1 MKLKAK
7 TRRRIQ
13 GSITVLMVII
23 MLPMMTMSAI
33 IVDASRTNMARSM
46 VSSAGD
52 LAMNTALANY
62 DTIVKDV
69 YGLFAMSQGQSDE
82 ELAKSLKDYFSKTL
96 VSYGVVNTAEADEYV
111 DYLMGDFKALIAG
124 TKDKKA
130 SNFIDMSVNEFT
142 VKKIDD
148 SSLANPEIL
157 RSQIVDY
164 MKYRAPVNFGMSFL
178 DSVKAFKNVEK
189 QTEVT
194 KAQVEAQQSTQD
206 VNQACAT
213 AMKLIREHD
222 KLIDS
227 INTDSGAEAVKGKVS
242 KSDGNLVKIKEYD
255 EQVGKYNSSWS
266 GDNYQKANQLAMIFL
281 LNSPKVDS
289 LYLSKLD
296 AGHSQFFIKNGGNGL
311 IYNKSGISISVST
324 ASDYNGAKKQLTDQ
338 IAKLN
343 NASGKEKK
351 TANSYVNASF
361 LDHKNISES
370 GDNYKIINETNAINT
385 FIEYEKFLTDTGTL
399 KYSDVKS
406 TLENIYTLGKYY
418 DNYNTL
424 AGKAVSSAKKE
435 MDTANGKVSS
445 AKSNATKYYNNIK
458 SYVDG
463 INDANKNYNTS
474 YDFLNG
480 INNGDN
486 EDLHTVVSNMLS
498 QKVSMPT
505 ATKTVSGYDFKN
517 FNNFVNNNYKENSSD
532 TDDKYIKVTKE
543 IIGSSL
549 KTNVKYA
556 SVCNAADSYFKE
568 IANNTTSKT
577 FDTYMKDKVGSSVV
591 DNDLYKLL
599 LSLRRH
605 SITVDDIKGAIGSY
619 NEIVNG
625 YKALVDDAHTKKNA
639 YDAKKNEQ
647 ASDTAN
653 YKACLN
659 NYFNFGN
666 RYQNDLVFYKKYIAA
681 AKNTITEK
689 VSAVSTQFAKI
700 EDNVSKIAEQL
711 TAIDEQLGVARTA
724 IETYNTNLNTWN
736 TKNNEYKNK
745 AGNDNF
751 SEQNKADIEAAHK
764 QYDTKKLDQF
774 RGQLLASWLNEYN
787 EFKSIL
793 TRSDNFKYG
802 KTKIKDIKTADKL
815 LAAIPSD
822 VKNSLGKVVTVEDAN
837 SKLNTLYKGE
847 KPGKIEIDSEYKF
860 LSPTIIPVTFLVYLN
875 ATYKDESTKTAAD
888 TTIKNSYETSK
899 SKLKSDNNGSSAEN
913 ATIPP
918 KSEKLSKSENNKGN
932 SGNSNTAVK
941 GNYGYSYKGK
951 TAPNDLPSK
960 GADKGGQSNTQYKL
974 DEKDGKI
981 DASSG
986 FTQQSNVL
994 GQILNGIGN
1003 IAENAL
1009 ENVYILTYI
1018 FENFSYNTLIQ
1029 DELINGEGIAKNSK
1043 GDTSMTAFMK
1053 AESALSNSDITGK
1066 YVDKQKMLS
1075 SYPMK
1080 AANNYFYGAEIEYI
1094 LYGNE
1099 SAEKNVTYAKASIYA
1114 IRFAFNC
1121 IYAFTNSDIRN
1132 LTRNVGLAVQA
1143 ATCGFVP
1150 YQIVQVVLQLALA
1163 AGESA
1168 TDLVM
1173 MEDGLKVA
1181 IVKSKDTWTLSL
1193 KNAFETAAEKIA
1205 DVAVE
1210 VVKEGAKKIS
1220 DGIQGIVDATAD
1232 NITTSIDEL
1241 NENLTS
1247 ATQSK
1252 IDEIV
1257 NSASN
1262 YVQSIIEEKLN
1273 NLQFLDDLNKI
1284 NVNTEV
1290 GKAFDEISG
1299 SLHNELQ
1306 SRFGGNKIAD
1316 SILSDV
1322 EEKLNE
1328 VIDNTKTNI
1337 QEKISNPDPKKAY
1350 STFVT
1355 ELNNFKMDLTKRL
1368 KEAVDNIG
1376 STLSGKATELT
1387 KDVQEK
1393 INGYVGDKTKELT
1406 DKATDELKKKII
1418 ETTNDFSKNFLETGE
1433 NAIGG
1438 GVDNLKGNSSSS
1450 LASAIKFGYKDYLML
1465 FTFISI
1471 SVNDKP
1477 ILNRTADVIQMNITN
1492 AKTSNG
1498 ATYQHMLTKDDGSK
1512 FRMSQAKTYVAVHA
1526 SVDVDML
1533 FMNMEFFTNILS
1545 DAENGVTTEVDGD
1558 FTPAAKLQYNG
1569 LSGY

>member
-178 DSVKAFKNVEK
+178 DSVKAFKNVET

-296 AGHSQFFIKNGGNGL
+296 FGHSQFFIKNGGNGL
-311 IYNKSGISISVST
+311 IYDKSGISISVST

-338 IAKLN
+338 ITKLN

-406 TLENIYTLGKYY
+406 TLESIYTLGKYY

-556 SVCNAADSYFKE
+556 AVCNAADSYFKE

-605 SITVDDIKGAIGSY
+605 SITVDDIKDAIDSY

-659 NYFNFGN
+659 NYFDFGN
-666 RYQNDLVFYKKYIAA
+666 RYQNDIGFYKKYIAA

-724 IETYNTNLNTWN
+724 IETYNKNLNTWS

-745 AGNDNF
+745 AGSDNF

-764 QYDTKKLDQF
+764 QYDTKKLDDF

-847 KPGKIEIDSEYKF
+847 KPGKIEIDNDHKF

-913 ATIPP
+913 AGKTADEIAKETADKALPN
-918 KSEKLSKSENNKGN
+918 KSQKDK
-932 SGNSNTAVK
+932 
-941 GNYGYSYKGK
+941 YGYSYKGK
-951 TAPNDLPSK
+951 TAPEDLPSK
-960 GADKGGQSNTQYKL
+960 GEDKNTGNNNTQYKL

-986 FTQQSNVL
+986 FTQQSNTL

-1029 DELINGEGIAKNSK
+1029 DELINGEGISKKSENKN
-1043 GDTSMTAFMK
+1043 GITMLTNATK
-1053 AESALSNSDITGK
+1053 ALNDSTIREK
-1066 YVDKQKMLS
+1066 YVDNQKMLS

-1132 LTRNVGLAVQA
+1132 ATRNVGLAVQA

-1168 TDLVM
+1168 FDLSM
-1173 MEDGLKVA
+1173 MNAGLKVA
-1181 IVKSKDTWTLSL
+1181 VVKSKDTWSLSL
-1193 KNAFETAAEKIA
+1193 KNAFETAAEKVA
-1205 DVAVE
+1205 DVTT
-1210 VVKEGAKKIS
+1210 VVIKKGAKKIS

-1232 NITTSIDEL
+1232 NITTSVEEL

-1247 ATQSK
+1247 ATKSK
-1252 IDEIV
+1252 MEEIV
-1257 NSASN
+1257 NTASN

-1273 NLQFLDDLNKI
+1273 DLQFLDDPNKI

-1316 SILSDV
+1316 SILSVV
-1322 EEKLNE
+1322 EKELNG
-1328 VIDNTKTNI
+1328 VINNTKSTI
-1337 QEKISNPDPKKAY
+1337 QKKISNPDPKKAY

-1355 ELNNFKMDLTKRL
+1355 ELNNFKKDLITKM
-1368 KEAVDNIG
+1368 KAAVDKIG
-1376 STLSGKATELT
+1376 DGISKKVTELT
-1387 KDVQEK
+1387 EDVQKK

-1533 FMNMEFFTNILS
+1533 FMNMDFFTNILS

>member
-1 MKLKAK
+1 M
-7 TRRRIQ
+7 
-13 GSITVLMVII
+13 
-23 MLPMMTMSAI
+23 
-33 IVDASRTNMARSM
+33 
-46 VSSAGD
+46 
-52 LAMNTALANY
+52 
-62 DTIVKDV
+62 
-69 YGLFAMSQGQSDE
+69 
-82 ELAKSLKDYFSKTL
+82 
-96 VSYGVVNTAEADEYV
+96 
-111 DYLMGDFKALIAG
+111 
-124 TKDKKA
+124 
-130 SNFIDMSVNEFT
+130 
-142 VKKIDD
+142 
-148 SSLANPEIL
+148 
-157 RSQIVDY
+157 
-164 MKYRAPVNFGMSFL
+164 
-178 DSVKAFKNVEK
+178 
-189 QTEVT
+189 
-194 KAQVEAQQSTQD
+194 
-206 VNQACAT
+206 
-213 AMKLIREHD
+213 
-222 KLIDS
+222 
-227 INTDSGAEAVKGKVS
+227 
-242 KSDGNLVKIKEYD
+242 
-255 EQVGKYNSSWS
+255 
-266 GDNYQKANQLAMIFL
+266 
-281 LNSPKVDS
+281 
-289 LYLSKLD
+289 
-296 AGHSQFFIKNGGNGL
+296 
-311 IYNKSGISISVST
+311 
-324 ASDYNGAKKQLTDQ
+324 
-338 IAKLN
+338 
-343 NASGKEKK
+343 
-351 TANSYVNASF
+351 
-361 LDHKNISES
+361 
-370 GDNYKIINETNAINT
+370 
-385 FIEYEKFLTDTGTL
+385 
-399 KYSDVKS
+399 
-406 TLENIYTLGKYY
+406 
-418 DNYNTL
+418 
-424 AGKAVSSAKKE
+424 
-435 MDTANGKVSS
+435 
-445 AKSNATKYYNNIK
+445 
-458 SYVDG
+458 
-463 INDANKNYNTS
+463 
-474 YDFLNG
+474 
-480 INNGDN
+480 
-486 EDLHTVVSNMLS
+486 
-498 QKVSMPT
+498 
-505 ATKTVSGYDFKN
+505 
-517 FNNFVNNNYKENSSD
+517 
-532 TDDKYIKVTKE
+532 
-543 IIGSSL
+543 
-549 KTNVKYA
+549 
-556 SVCNAADSYFKE
+556 
-568 IANNTTSKT
+568 
-577 FDTYMKDKVGSSVV
+577 
-591 DNDLYKLL
+591 
-599 LSLRRH
+599 
-605 SITVDDIKGAIGSY
+605 
-619 NEIVNG
+619 
-625 YKALVDDAHTKKNA
+625 
-639 YDAKKNEQ
+639 
-647 ASDTAN
+647 
-653 YKACLN
+653 
-659 NYFNFGN
+659 
-666 RYQNDLVFYKKYIAA
+666 
-681 AKNTITEK
+681 
-689 VSAVSTQFAKI
+689 
-700 EDNVSKIAEQL
+700 
-711 TAIDEQLGVARTA
+711 
-724 IETYNTNLNTWN
+724 
-736 TKNNEYKNK
+736 
-745 AGNDNF
+745 
-751 SEQNKADIEAAHK
+751 
-764 QYDTKKLDQF
+764 
-774 RGQLLASWLNEYN
+774 
-787 EFKSIL
+787 
-793 TRSDNFKYG
+793 
-802 KTKIKDIKTADKL
+802 
-815 LAAIPSD
+815 
-822 VKNSLGKVVTVEDAN
+822 
-837 SKLNTLYKGE
+837 
-847 KPGKIEIDSEYKF
+847 
-860 LSPTIIPVTFLVYLN
+860 
-875 ATYKDESTKTAAD
+875 
-888 TTIKNSYETSK
+888 
-899 SKLKSDNNGSSAEN
+899 
-913 ATIPP
+913 
-918 KSEKLSKSENNKGN
+918 SKSENNKGN

-1029 DELINGEGIAKNSK
+1029 DELVNGEGIAKNSK

-1053 AESALSNSDITGK
+1053 AQSALSDSDITGK

-1181 IVKSKDTWTLSL
+1181 VVKSKDTWTLSL
-1193 KNAFETAAEKIA
+1193 KNAFEAAAEKIA

-1273 NLQFLDDLNKI
+1273 DLQFLDDGKKI
-1284 NVNTEV
+1284 STEV

-1316 SILSDV
+1316 SILSKV
-1322 EEKLNE
+1322 ESQLDS
-1328 VIDNTKTNI
+1328 VIKNTKSTI
-1337 QEKISNPDPKKAY
+1337 QGKIGDPDPSEAY

-1355 ELNNFKMDLTKRL
+1355 ELNNFKMDLSKRL
-1368 KEAVDNIG
+1368 KETVDNIG

-1387 KDVQEK
+1387 KEVQEK

-1533 FMNMEFFTNILS
+1533 FMNMDFFTNILS

>member
-7 TRRRIQ
+7 TKRRIQ

-311 IYNKSGISISVST
+311 IYDKSGISISVST

-406 TLENIYTLGKYY
+406 TLESIYTLGKYY

-556 SVCNAADSYFKE
+556 AVCNAADSYFKE

-605 SITVDDIKGAIGSY
+605 SITVDDIKDTIDSY

-659 NYFNFGN
+659 DYFDFGN
-666 RYQNDLVFYKKYIAA
+666 RYQNDIGFYKKYIAA

-711 TAIDEQLGVARTA
+711 TAIDKQLGVARTA
-724 IETYNTNLNTWN
+724 IETYNKNLNTWS

-745 AGNDNF
+745 AGSDNF

-847 KPGKIEIDSEYKF
+847 KPGKIEIDNDHKF

-913 ATIPP
+913 AGKTADEIAKETADKALPN
-918 KSEKLSKSENNKGN
+918 KSQKDK
-932 SGNSNTAVK
+932 
-941 GNYGYSYKGK
+941 YGYSYKGK
-951 TAPNDLPSK
+951 TAPEDLPSK
-960 GADKGGQSNTQYKL
+960 GEDKNTGNNNTQYKL

-986 FTQQSNVL
+986 FTQQSNTL

-1029 DELINGEGIAKNSK
+1029 DELINGEGISKKSENKN
-1043 GDTSMTAFMK
+1043 GITMLTNATK
-1053 AESALSNSDITGK
+1053 ALNDSTIREK
-1066 YVDKQKMLS
+1066 YVDNQKMLS

-1132 LTRNVGLAVQA
+1132 ATRNVGLAVQA

-1168 TDLVM
+1168 FDLSM
-1173 MEDGLKVA
+1173 MNAGLKVA
-1181 IVKSKDTWTLSL
+1181 VVKSKDTWSLSL
-1193 KNAFETAAEKIA
+1193 KNAFETAAEKVA
-1205 DVAVE
+1205 DVTT
-1210 VVKEGAKKIS
+1210 VVIKKGAKKIS

-1273 NLQFLDDLNKI
+1273 DLQFLDDGKKI
-1284 NVNTEV
+1284 STEV

-1322 EEKLNE
+1322 EEKLNG
-1328 VIDNTKTNI
+1328 VINTTKTNI
-1337 QEKISNPDPKKAY
+1337 QGKLSKLDPEKAY

-1368 KEAVDNIG
+1368 KETVDNIG
-1376 STLSGKATELT
+1376 SKLSGKATELT
-1387 KDVQEK
+1387 KEVQEK

-1498 ATYQHMLTKDDGSK
+1498 ATYQHMLTKDDGSE

-1533 FMNMEFFTNILS
+1533 FMNMDFFTNILS

>member
-142 VKKIDD
+142 VKKI
-148 SSLANPEIL
+148 ANPEIL

-178 DSVKAFKNVEK
+178 DSVKAFKNVET

-311 IYNKSGISISVST
+311 IYDKSGISISVST

-351 TANSYVNASF
+351 TANSYVNAKF
-361 LDHKNISES
+361 LDYKNISGTKNE
-370 GDNYKIINETNAINT
+370 NYKIANETNAINT

-406 TLENIYTLGKYY
+406 TLESIYTLGKYY

-556 SVCNAADSYFKE
+556 AVCNAADSYFKE

-605 SITVDDIKGAIGSY
+605 SITVDDIKDAIDSY
-619 NEIVNG
+619 NGIVNG

-659 NYFNFGN
+659 NYFDFGN
-666 RYQNDLVFYKKYIAA
+666 RYQNDIGFYKKYIAA

-711 TAIDEQLGVARTA
+711 TAIDKQLGVARTA
-724 IETYNTNLNTWN
+724 IETYNKNLNTWS

-764 QYDTKKLDQF
+764 QYDTKKLGQF

-847 KPGKIEIDSEYKF
+847 KPGKIEIDNDHKF
-860 LSPTIIPVTFLVYLN
+860 LSPTILPLKFLIYLN
-875 ATYKDESTKTAAD
+875 ATYKDESTRTADEIKDD

-913 ATIPP
+913 AGKTADEIAKETADKALPN
-918 KSEKLSKSENNKGN
+918 KSQKDK
-932 SGNSNTAVK
+932 
-941 GNYGYSYKGK
+941 YGYSYKGK
-951 TAPNDLPSK
+951 TAPEDLPSK
-960 GADKGGQSNTQYKL
+960 GEDKNTGNNNTQYKL

-986 FTQQSNVL
+986 FTQQSNTL

-1029 DELINGEGIAKNSK
+1029 DELINGEGISK
-1043 GDTSMTAFMK
+1043 KSENKTGINM
-1053 AESALSNSDITGK
+1053 LSNATKALNDSTIREK
-1066 YVDKQKMLS
+1066 YVDNQKMLS

-1132 LTRNVGLAVQA
+1132 ATRNVGLAVQA

-1150 YQIVQVVLQLALA
+1150 YQIVQVILQLALA

-1168 TDLVM
+1168 FDLSM
-1173 MEDGLKVA
+1173 MNAGLKVA
-1181 IVKSKDTWTLSL
+1181 VVKSKDTWSLSL
-1193 KNAFETAAEKIA
+1193 KNAFETAAEKVA
-1205 DVAVE
+1205 DVATDVI
-1210 VVKEGAKKIS
+1210 KKGAKKIS

-1232 NITTSIDEL
+1232 NITTSVEEL

-1247 ATQSK
+1247 ATKSK
-1252 IDEIV
+1252 MEEIV
-1257 NSASN
+1257 NTASN

-1273 NLQFLDDLNKI
+1273 DLQFLDDGKDI
-1284 NVNTEV
+1284 NTEV

-1306 SRFGGNKIAD
+1306 SRFGGNKVAD
-1316 SILSDV
+1316 SILSVV
-1322 EEKLNE
+1322 EKELNG
-1328 VIDNTKTNI
+1328 VINNTKSTI

-1355 ELNNFKMDLTKRL
+1355 ELNNFKKDLITKM
-1368 KEAVDNIG
+1368 KAAVDKIG
-1376 STLSGKATELT
+1376 DGISKKVTELT
-1387 KDVQEK
+1387 EDVQKK

-1498 ATYQHMLTKDDGSK
+1498 ATYQHMLTKDDGSQFK
-1512 FRMSQAKTYVAVHA
+1512 MSQAKTYVAVHA

-1533 FMNMEFFTNILS
+1533 FMNMDFFTNILS

>member
-1 MKLKAK
+1 MFK
-7 TRRRIQ
+7 
-13 GSITVLMVII
+13 SIEFIEMLQMLFRLYPIICLARNSGGADCPCPVL
-23 MLPMMTMSAI
+23 LC
-33 IVDASRTNMARSM
+33 
-46 VSSAGD
+46 
-52 LAMNTALANY
+52 
-62 DTIVKDV
+62 
-69 YGLFAMSQGQSDE
+69 F
-82 ELAKSLKDYFSKTL
+82 
-96 VSYGVVNTAEADEYV
+96 
-111 DYLMGDFKALIAG
+111 
-124 TKDKKA
+124 
-130 SNFIDMSVNEFT
+130 FINH
-142 VKKIDD
+142 
-148 SSLANPEIL
+148 
-157 RSQIVDY
+157 
-164 MKYRAPVNFGMSFL
+164 
-178 DSVKAFKNVEK
+178 
-189 QTEVT
+189 
-194 KAQVEAQQSTQD
+194 
-206 VNQACAT
+206 
-213 AMKLIREHD
+213 EH
-222 KLIDS
+222 
-227 INTDSGAEAVKGKVS
+227 
-242 KSDGNLVKIKEYD
+242 
-255 EQVGKYNSSWS
+255 
-266 GDNYQKANQLAMIFL
+266 
-281 LNSPKVDS
+281 SPKVDS

-338 IAKLN
+338 ISKLN

-351 TANSYVNASF
+351 TANSYVNAKF
-361 LDHKNISES
+361 LDYKNISGTKNE
-370 GDNYKIINETNAINT
+370 NYKIANETNAINT

-599 LSLRRH
+599 LSLRRY

-647 ASDTAN
+647 SSDTAN

-659 NYFNFGN
+659 NYVSFGI

-745 AGNDNF
+745 AGSDNF

-764 QYDTKKLDQF
+764 QYDTNKLDKF

-847 KPGKIEIDSEYKF
+847 KPGKIEIDNEYKF
-860 LSPTIIPVTFLVYLN
+860 LSPTIIPATFLVYLN

-913 ATIPP
+913 AGKTADEIAKETADKALPN
-918 KSEKLSKSENNKGN
+918 KSQKDK
-932 SGNSNTAVK
+932 
-941 GNYGYSYKGK
+941 YGYSYKGK
-951 TAPNDLPSK
+951 TAPKDLPSK
-960 GADKGGQSNTQYKL
+960 GEDKNTGNNNTQYKL

-986 FTQQSNVL
+986 FTQQSNTL

-1029 DELINGEGIAKNSK
+1029 DELINGEGISK
-1043 GDTSMTAFMK
+1043 KSENKTGINM
-1053 AESALSNSDITGK
+1053 LSNATKALNDSTIREK
-1066 YVDKQKMLS
+1066 YVDNQKMLS

-1132 LTRNVGLAVQA
+1132 ATRNVGLAVQA

-1150 YQIVQVVLQLALA
+1150 YQIVQVILQLALA

-1168 TDLVM
+1168 FDLSM
-1173 MEDGLKVA
+1173 MNAGLKVA
-1181 IVKSKDTWTLSL
+1181 VVKSKDTWSLSL
-1193 KNAFETAAEKIA
+1193 KNAFETAAEKVA
-1205 DVAVE
+1205 DVTT
-1210 VVKEGAKKIS
+1210 VVIKKGAKKIS

-1232 NITTSIDEL
+1232 NITTSVEEL

-1247 ATQSK
+1247 ATKSK
-1252 IDEIV
+1252 MEEIV
-1257 NSASN
+1257 NTASN

-1273 NLQFLDDLNKI
+1273 DLQFLDDPKKI
-1284 NVNTEV
+1284 KAEV

-1322 EEKLNE
+1322 EEKLNG
-1328 VIDNTKTNI
+1328 VIDKTKTNI
-1337 QEKISNPDPKKAY
+1337 QEKIGKLDSSEAY

-1355 ELNNFKMDLTKRL
+1355 ELNNFKMDLSKRL
-1368 KEAVDNIG
+1368 KETVDNIG

-1387 KDVQEK
+1387 KEVQEK

-1498 ATYQHMLTKDDGSK
+1498 ATYQHMLTKDDGSN

-1533 FMNMEFFTNILS
+1533 FMNMDFFTNILS

>member
-7 TRRRIQ
+7 TKRRIQ

-311 IYNKSGISISVST
+311 IYDKSGISISVST

-505 ATKTVSGYDFKN
+505 ATKTVSGYGFKN

-532 TDDKYIKVTKE
+532 THDKYIKVTKE

-577 FDTYMKDKVGSSVV
+577 FDTYMKDKVGSSVD

-605 SITVDDIKGAIGSY
+605 SITVDDIKDAIGSY

-745 AGNDNF
+745 AGSDNF

-764 QYDTKKLDQF
+764 QYDTKKLDDF
-774 RGQLLASWLNEYN
+774 RGKLLASWLNEYN

-847 KPGKIEIDSEYKF
+847 KPGKIEIDNEYKF
-860 LSPTIIPVTFLVYLN
+860 LSPTIIPATFLVYLN

-913 ATIPP
+913 AGKTADEIAKETADKALPN
-918 KSEKLSKSENNKGN
+918 KSQKDK
-932 SGNSNTAVK
+932 
-941 GNYGYSYKGK
+941 YGYSYKGK
-951 TAPNDLPSK
+951 TAPKDLPSK
-960 GADKGGQSNTQYKL
+960 GEDKNTGNNNTQYKL

-986 FTQQSNVL
+986 FTQQSNTL

-1029 DELINGEGIAKNSK
+1029 DELINGEGISK
-1043 GDTSMTAFMK
+1043 KSENKTGINM
-1053 AESALSNSDITGK
+1053 LSNATKALNDSTIREK
-1066 YVDKQKMLS
+1066 YVDNQKMLS

-1132 LTRNVGLAVQA
+1132 ATRNVGLAVQA

-1150 YQIVQVVLQLALA
+1150 YQIVQVILQLALA

-1168 TDLVM
+1168 FDLSM
-1173 MEDGLKVA
+1173 MNAGLKVA
-1181 IVKSKDTWTLSL
+1181 VVKSKDTWSLSL
-1193 KNAFETAAEKIA
+1193 KNAFETAAEKVA
-1205 DVAVE
+1205 DVTT
-1210 VVKEGAKKIS
+1210 VVIKKGAKKIS

-1232 NITTSIDEL
+1232 NITTSVEEL

-1247 ATQSK
+1247 ATKSK
-1252 IDEIV
+1252 MEEIV
-1257 NSASN
+1257 NTASN

-1273 NLQFLDDLNKI
+1273 DLQFLDNGKDI
-1284 NVNTEV
+1284 NTEV

-1306 SRFGGNKIAD
+1306 SRFGGNKVAD
-1316 SILSDV
+1316 SILSTV
-1322 EEKLNE
+1322 EGQLDS
-1328 VIDNTKTNI
+1328 VIKNTKSTI
-1337 QEKISNPDPKKAY
+1337 QEKISNPDPSKAY

-1355 ELNNFKMDLTKRL
+1355 ELNNFKKDLTTKM
-1368 KEAVDNIG
+1368 KAAVDKIG
-1376 STLSGKATELT
+1376 DGITKEVTDLT

-1465 FTFISI
+1465 FTFIFI

>member
-296 AGHSQFFIKNGGNGL
+296 AGNSQFFIKNGGNGL
-311 IYNKSGISISVST
+311 IYDKSGISISVST

-361 LDHKNISES
+361 LDYKNISGS
-370 GDNYKIINETNAINT
+370 GDNYKIANETNAINT

-406 TLENIYTLGKYY
+406 TLESIYTLGKYY

-605 SITVDDIKGAIGSY
+605 SITVDDIKDAIGSY

-639 YDAKKNEQ
+639 YDTKKNEQ

-711 TAIDEQLGVARTA
+711 TAIDKQLGVARTA

-745 AGNDNF
+745 AGSDNF

-764 QYDTKKLDQF
+764 QYDTKKLDDF
-774 RGQLLASWLNEYN
+774 RGKLLASWLNEYN

-847 KPGKIEIDSEYKF
+847 KPGKIEIDNEYKF
-860 LSPTIIPVTFLVYLN
+860 LSPTIIPATFLVYLN

-913 ATIPP
+913 AGKTADEIAKETADKALPN
-918 KSEKLSKSENNKGN
+918 KSQKDK
-932 SGNSNTAVK
+932 
-941 GNYGYSYKGK
+941 YGYSYKGK
-951 TAPNDLPSK
+951 TAPKDLPSK
-960 GADKGGQSNTQYKL
+960 GEDKNTGNNNTQYKL

-986 FTQQSNVL
+986 FTQQSNTL

-1029 DELINGEGIAKNSK
+1029 DELINGEGISK
-1043 GDTSMTAFMK
+1043 KSENKTGINM
-1053 AESALSNSDITGK
+1053 LSNATKALNDSTIREK
-1066 YVDKQKMLS
+1066 YVDNQKMLS

-1099 SAEKNVTYAKASIYA
+1099 NAEKNVTYAKASIYA

-1121 IYAFTNSDIRN
+1121 IYAFTNSNIRN
-1132 LTRNVGLAVQA
+1132 ATRNVGLAVQA

-1168 TDLVM
+1168 FDLSM
-1173 MEDGLKVA
+1173 MNAGLKVA
-1181 IVKSKDTWTLSL
+1181 VVKSKDTWSLSL
-1193 KNAFETAAEKIA
+1193 KNAFETAAEKVA
-1205 DVAVE
+1205 DVTT
-1210 VVKEGAKKIS
+1210 VVIKEGAKKIS

-1273 NLQFLDDLNKI
+1273 DLQFLDDPKKI
-1284 NVNTEV
+1284 KAEV

-1316 SILSDV
+1316 SILSKV
-1322 EEKLNE
+1322 ESQLDS
-1328 VIDNTKTNI
+1328 VIKNTKSTI
-1337 QEKISNPDPKKAY
+1337 QEKIGNLDPSKAY

-1355 ELNNFKMDLTKRL
+1355 ELNNFKMGLTKRL

-1387 KDVQEK
+1387 KEVQKK

-1498 ATYQHMLTKDDGSK
+1498 ATYQHMLTKDDGSN
-1512 FRMSQAKTYVAVHA
+1512 FRMSKAKTYVAVHA

-1533 FMNMEFFTNILS
+1533 FMNMDFFTNILS

>member
-7 TRRRIQ
+7 TKRRIQ

-311 IYNKSGISISVST
+311 IYDKSGISISVST

-351 TANSYVNASF
+351 TANSYVKAEF

-605 SITVDDIKGAIGSY
+605 SITVDDIKDAIDSY

-659 NYFNFGN
+659 NYFDFGN
-666 RYQNDLVFYKKYIAA
+666 RYQNDIGFYKKYIAA

-724 IETYNTNLNTWN
+724 IETYNKNLDTWS

-745 AGNDNF
+745 AGSDNF

-847 KPGKIEIDSEYKF
+847 KPGKIEIDNDHKF

-913 ATIPP
+913 AGKTADEIAKETADKALPN
-918 KSEKLSKSENNKGN
+918 KSQKDK
-932 SGNSNTAVK
+932 
-941 GNYGYSYKGK
+941 YGYSYKGK
-951 TAPNDLPSK
+951 TAPEDLPSK
-960 GADKGGQSNTQYKL
+960 GEDKNTGNNNTQYKL

-986 FTQQSNVL
+986 FTQQSNTL

-1029 DELINGEGIAKNSK
+1029 DELINGEGISKKSENKN
-1043 GDTSMTAFMK
+1043 GITMLTNATK
-1053 AESALSNSDITGK
+1053 ALNDSTIREK
-1066 YVDKQKMLS
+1066 YVDNQKMLS

-1132 LTRNVGLAVQA
+1132 ATRNVGLAVQA

-1168 TDLVM
+1168 FDLSM
-1173 MEDGLKVA
+1173 MNAGLKVA
-1181 IVKSKDTWTLSL
+1181 VVKSKDTWSLSL
-1193 KNAFETAAEKIA
+1193 KNAFETAAEKVA
-1205 DVAVE
+1205 DVAT
-1210 VVKEGAKKIS
+1210 VVIKKGAKKIS

-1232 NITTSIDEL
+1232 NITTSVEEL

-1247 ATQSK
+1247 ATKSK
-1252 IDEIV
+1252 MEEIV
-1257 NSASN
+1257 NTASN

-1273 NLQFLDDLNKI
+1273 DLQFLDDPNKI

-1316 SILSDV
+1316 SILSVV
-1322 EEKLNE
+1322 EKELNG
-1328 VIDNTKTNI
+1328 VINNTKSTI

-1355 ELNNFKMDLTKRL
+1355 ELNNFKKDLITKM
-1368 KEAVDNIG
+1368 KAAVDKIG
-1376 STLSGKATELT
+1376 DGISKKVTELT
-1387 KDVQEK
+1387 EDVQKK

-1533 FMNMEFFTNILS
+1533 FMNMDFFTNILS

>member
-7 TRRRIQ
+7 TKRRIQ

-311 IYNKSGISISVST
+311 IYDKSGISISVST

-505 ATKTVSGYDFKN
+505 ATKTVSGYGFKN

-532 TDDKYIKVTKE
+532 THDKYIKVTKE

-577 FDTYMKDKVGSSVV
+577 FDTYMKDKVGSSVD

-605 SITVDDIKGAIGSY
+605 SITVDDIKDAIGSY

-745 AGNDNF
+745 AGSDNF

-764 QYDTKKLDQF
+764 QYDTKKLDDF
-774 RGQLLASWLNEYN
+774 RGKLLASWLNEYN

-899 SKLKSDNNGSSAEN
+899 NKLKSSNNGSSAEN
-913 ATIPP
+913 AGKTADEIAKETADKALPN
-918 KSEKLSKSENNKGN
+918 KSQKDK
-932 SGNSNTAVK
+932 
-941 GNYGYSYKGK
+941 YGYSYKGK
-951 TAPNDLPSK
+951 TAPKDLPSK
-960 GADKGGQSNTQYKL
+960 GEDKNTGNNNTQYKL

-986 FTQQSNVL
+986 FTQQSNTL

-1029 DELINGEGIAKNSK
+1029 DELINGEGISK
-1043 GDTSMTAFMK
+1043 KSENKTGINM
-1053 AESALSNSDITGK
+1053 LSNATKALNDSTIREK
-1066 YVDKQKMLS
+1066 YVDNQKMLS

-1132 LTRNVGLAVQA
+1132 ATRNVGLAVQA

-1150 YQIVQVVLQLALA
+1150 YQIVQVILQLALA

-1168 TDLVM
+1168 FDLSM
-1173 MEDGLKVA
+1173 MNAGLKVA
-1181 IVKSKDTWTLSL
+1181 VVKSKDTWSLSL
-1193 KNAFETAAEKIA
+1193 KNAFETAAEKVA
-1205 DVAVE
+1205 DVTT
-1210 VVKEGAKKIS
+1210 VVIKKGAKKIS

-1232 NITTSIDEL
+1232 NITTSVEEL

-1247 ATQSK
+1247 ATKSK
-1252 IDEIV
+1252 MEEIV
-1257 NSASN
+1257 NTASN

-1273 NLQFLDDLNKI
+1273 DLQFLDNGKDI
-1284 NVNTEV
+1284 NTEV

-1306 SRFGGNKIAD
+1306 SRFGGNKVAD
-1316 SILSDV
+1316 SILSTV
-1322 EEKLNE
+1322 EGQLDS
-1328 VIDNTKTNI
+1328 VIKNTKSTI
-1337 QEKISNPDPKKAY
+1337 QEKISNPDPSKAY

-1355 ELNNFKMDLTKRL
+1355 ELNNFKKDLTTKM
-1368 KEAVDNIG
+1368 KAAVDKIG
-1376 STLSGKATELT
+1376 DGITKEVTDLT

-1465 FTFISI
+1465 FTFIFI

>member
-7 TRRRIQ
+7 TKRRIQ

-178 DSVKAFKNVEK
+178 DSVKAFKNVET

-311 IYNKSGISISVST
+311 IYDKSGISISVST

-406 TLENIYTLGKYY
+406 TLESIYTLGKYY

-556 SVCNAADSYFKE
+556 AVCNAADSYFKE

-605 SITVDDIKGAIGSY
+605 SITVDDIKDAIDSY

-659 NYFNFGN
+659 NYFDFGN
-666 RYQNDLVFYKKYIAA
+666 RYQNDIGFYKKYIAA

-724 IETYNTNLNTWN
+724 IETYNKNLDTWS

-745 AGNDNF
+745 AGSDNF

-764 QYDTKKLDQF
+764 QYDTKKLDDF
-774 RGQLLASWLNEYN
+774 RGKLLASWLNEYN

-822 VKNSLGKVVTVEDAN
+822 VKNSLDKVVTVEDAN

-847 KPGKIEIDSEYKF
+847 KPGKIEIDNDHKF

-913 ATIPP
+913 AGKTADEIAKETADKALPN
-918 KSEKLSKSENNKGN
+918 KSQKDK
-932 SGNSNTAVK
+932 
-941 GNYGYSYKGK
+941 YGYSYKGK
-951 TAPNDLPSK
+951 TAPKDLPSK
-960 GADKGGQSNTQYKL
+960 GEDKNTGNNNTQYKL

-986 FTQQSNVL
+986 FTQQSNTL

-1029 DELINGEGIAKNSK
+1029 DELINGEGISK
-1043 GDTSMTAFMK
+1043 KSENKTGINM
-1053 AESALSNSDITGK
+1053 LSNATKALNDSTIREK
-1066 YVDKQKMLS
+1066 YVDNQKMLS

-1099 SAEKNVTYAKASIYA
+1099 NAEKNVTYAKASIYA

-1132 LTRNVGLAVQA
+1132 ATRNVGLAVQA

-1168 TDLVM
+1168 FDLSM
-1173 MEDGLKVA
+1173 MNAGLKVA
-1181 IVKSKDTWTLSL
+1181 VVKSKDTWSLSL

-1273 NLQFLDDLNKI
+1273 DLQFLDDGKKI
-1284 NVNTEV
+1284 STEV

-1322 EEKLNE
+1322 EGKLNG
-1328 VIDNTKTNI
+1328 VINTTKDKI
-1337 QEKISNPDPKKAY
+1337 QKKLRGLDPEKAY

-1368 KEAVDNIG
+1368 KETVDNIG

-1387 KDVQEK
+1387 KKVQEK

-1533 FMNMEFFTNILS
+1533 FMNMDFFTNILS

>member
-7 TRRRIQ
+7 TKRRIQ

-178 DSVKAFKNVEK
+178 DSVKAFKNVET

-311 IYNKSGISISVST
+311 IYDKSGISISVST

-351 TANSYVNASF
+351 TANSYVKAEF

-406 TLENIYTLGKYY
+406 TLESIYTLGKYY

-605 SITVDDIKGAIGSY
+605 SITVDDIKDAIDSY
-619 NEIVNG
+619 NGIVNG

-659 NYFNFGN
+659 DYFNFGN
-666 RYQNDLVFYKKYIAA
+666 RYQNDIGFYKKYIAA

-711 TAIDEQLGVARTA
+711 TAIDKQLGVARTA
-724 IETYNTNLNTWN
+724 IETYNKNLNTWS

-745 AGNDNF
+745 AGSDNF

-847 KPGKIEIDSEYKF
+847 KPGKIEIDNDHKF

-913 ATIPP
+913 AGKTADEIAKETADKALPN
-918 KSEKLSKSENNKGN
+918 KSQKDK
-932 SGNSNTAVK
+932 
-941 GNYGYSYKGK
+941 YGYSYKGK
-951 TAPNDLPSK
+951 TAPEDLPSK
-960 GADKGGQSNTQYKL
+960 GEDKNTGNNNTQYKL

-986 FTQQSNVL
+986 FTQQSNTL

-1029 DELINGEGIAKNSK
+1029 DELINGEGISK
-1043 GDTSMTAFMK
+1043 KSENKTGINM
-1053 AESALSNSDITGK
+1053 LSNATTALNDSTIREK
-1066 YVDKQKMLS
+1066 YVDNQKMLS

-1132 LTRNVGLAVQA
+1132 ATRNVGLAVQA

-1150 YQIVQVVLQLALA
+1150 YQIVQVILQLALA

-1168 TDLVM
+1168 FDLSM
-1173 MEDGLKVA
+1173 MNAGLKVA
-1181 IVKSKDTWTLSL
+1181 VVKSKDTWSLSL
-1193 KNAFETAAEKIA
+1193 KNAFETAAEKVA
-1205 DVAVE
+1205 DVTT
-1210 VVKEGAKKIS
+1210 VVIKKGAKKIS

-1232 NITTSIDEL
+1232 NITTSVEEL

-1247 ATQSK
+1247 ATKSK
-1252 IDEIV
+1252 MEEIV
-1257 NSASN
+1257 NTASN

-1273 NLQFLDDLNKI
+1273 DLQFLDDPNKI

-1316 SILSDV
+1316 SILSVV
-1322 EEKLNE
+1322 EKELNG
-1328 VIDNTKTNI
+1328 VINNTKSTI
-1337 QEKISNPDPKKAY
+1337 QKKISNPDPKKAY

-1355 ELNNFKMDLTKRL
+1355 ELNNFKKDLITKM
-1368 KEAVDNIG
+1368 KAAVDKIG
-1376 STLSGKATELT
+1376 DGISKKVTELT
-1387 KDVQEK
+1387 EDVQKK

-1512 FRMSQAKTYVAVHA
+1512 FRMSKAKTYVAVHA

-1533 FMNMEFFTNILS
+1533 FMNMDFFTNILS

>member
-7 TRRRIQ
+7 TKRRIQ

-296 AGHSQFFIKNGGNGL
+296 FGHSQFFIKNGGNGL
-311 IYNKSGISISVST
+311 IYDKSGISISVST

-406 TLENIYTLGKYY
+406 TLESIYTLGKYY

-486 EDLHTVVSNMLS
+486 EDLHAVVSNMLS

-556 SVCNAADSYFKE
+556 AVCNAADSYFKE

-605 SITVDDIKGAIGSY
+605 SITVDDIKDAIDSY

-659 NYFNFGN
+659 NYFDFGN
-666 RYQNDLVFYKKYIAA
+666 RYQNDIGFYKKYIAA

-711 TAIDEQLGVARTA
+711 TAIDKQLGVARTA
-724 IETYNTNLNTWN
+724 IETYNKNLNTWS

-745 AGNDNF
+745 AGSDNF

-847 KPGKIEIDSEYKF
+847 KPGKIEIDNDHKF

-913 ATIPP
+913 AGKTADEIAKETADKALPN
-918 KSEKLSKSENNKGN
+918 KSQKDK
-932 SGNSNTAVK
+932 
-941 GNYGYSYKGK
+941 YGYSYKGK
-951 TAPNDLPSK
+951 TAPEDLPSK
-960 GADKGGQSNTQYKL
+960 GEDKNTGNNNTQYKL

-986 FTQQSNVL
+986 FTQQSNTL

-1029 DELINGEGIAKNSK
+1029 DELINGEGISKKSENKN
-1043 GDTSMTAFMK
+1043 GITMLTNATK
-1053 AESALSNSDITGK
+1053 ALNDSTIREK
-1066 YVDKQKMLS
+1066 YVDNQKMLS

-1132 LTRNVGLAVQA
+1132 ATRNVGLAVQA

-1168 TDLVM
+1168 FDLSM
-1173 MEDGLKVA
+1173 MNAGLKVA
-1181 IVKSKDTWTLSL
+1181 VVKSKDTWSLSL
-1193 KNAFETAAEKIA
+1193 KNAFETAAEKVA

-1273 NLQFLDDLNKI
+1273 DLQFLDDGKKI
-1284 NVNTEV
+1284 STEV

-1322 EEKLNE
+1322 EGKLNG
-1328 VIDNTKTNI
+1328 VINTTKDKI
-1337 QEKISNPDPKKAY
+1337 QEKLRGLDPEKAY
-1350 STFVT
+1350 SKFVT

-1368 KEAVDNIG
+1368 KETVDNIG

-1387 KDVQEK
+1387 KKVQEK

-1533 FMNMEFFTNILS
+1533 FMNMDFFTNILS

>member
-7 TRRRIQ
+7 TKRRIQ

-311 IYNKSGISISVST
+311 IYDKSGISISVST

-351 TANSYVNASF
+351 TANSYVNAKF
-361 LDHKNISES
+361 LDYKNISGTKNE
-370 GDNYKIINETNAINT
+370 NYKIANETNAINT

-406 TLENIYTLGKYY
+406 TLESIYTLGKYY

-556 SVCNAADSYFKE
+556 AVCNAADSYFKE

-605 SITVDDIKGAIGSY
+605 SITVDDIKDTIDSY

-659 NYFNFGN
+659 DYFDFGN
-666 RYQNDLVFYKKYIAA
+666 RYQNDIGFYKKYIAA

-724 IETYNTNLNTWN
+724 IETYNKNLNTWS

-745 AGNDNF
+745 AGSDNF

-764 QYDTKKLDQF
+764 QYDTKKLDDF
-774 RGQLLASWLNEYN
+774 RGKLLASWLNEYN

-847 KPGKIEIDSEYKF
+847 KPGKIEIDNDHKF

-913 ATIPP
+913 AGKTADEIAKETADKALPN
-918 KSEKLSKSENNKGN
+918 KSQKDK
-932 SGNSNTAVK
+932 
-941 GNYGYSYKGK
+941 YGYSYKGK
-951 TAPNDLPSK
+951 TAPEDLPSK
-960 GADKGGQSNTQYKL
+960 GEDKNTGNNNTQYKL

-986 FTQQSNVL
+986 FTQQSNTL

-1029 DELINGEGIAKNSK
+1029 DELINGEGISKKSENKN
-1043 GDTSMTAFMK
+1043 GITMLTNATK
-1053 AESALSNSDITGK
+1053 ALNDSTIREK
-1066 YVDKQKMLS
+1066 YVDNQKMLS

-1099 SAEKNVTYAKASIYA
+1099 NAEKNVTYAKASIYA

-1132 LTRNVGLAVQA
+1132 ATRNVGLAVQA

-1168 TDLVM
+1168 FDLSM
-1173 MEDGLKVA
+1173 MNAGLKVA
-1181 IVKSKDTWTLSL
+1181 VVKSKDTWSLSL
-1193 KNAFETAAEKIA
+1193 KNAFETAAEKVA
-1205 DVAVE
+1205 DVTT
-1210 VVKEGAKKIS
+1210 VVIKKGAKKIS

-1232 NITTSIDEL
+1232 NITTSVEEL

-1247 ATQSK
+1247 ATKSK
-1252 IDEIV
+1252 MEEIV
-1257 NSASN
+1257 NTASN

-1273 NLQFLDDLNKI
+1273 DLQFLDDPNKI

-1316 SILSDV
+1316 SILSVV
-1322 EEKLNE
+1322 EKELNG
-1328 VIDNTKTNI
+1328 VINNTKSTI

-1355 ELNNFKMDLTKRL
+1355 ELNNFKKDLITKM
-1368 KEAVDNIG
+1368 KAAVDKIG
-1376 STLSGKATELT
+1376 DGISKKVTELT
-1387 KDVQEK
+1387 EDVQEK

-1533 FMNMEFFTNILS
+1533 FMNMDFFTNILS

>member
-7 TRRRIQ
+7 TKRRIQ

-130 SNFIDMSVNEFT
+130 SIFIDMSVNEFT

-178 DSVKAFKNVEK
+178 DSVKAFKNVET

-296 AGHSQFFIKNGGNGL
+296 AGNSQFFIKNGGNGL
-311 IYNKSGISISVST
+311 IYDKSGISISVST

-351 TANSYVNASF
+351 TANSYVNAKF
-361 LDHKNISES
+361 LDYKNISGTKNE
-370 GDNYKIINETNAINT
+370 NYKIANETNAINT

-406 TLENIYTLGKYY
+406 TLESIYTLGKYY

-486 EDLHTVVSNMLS
+486 EDLHAVVSNMLS

-556 SVCNAADSYFKE
+556 AVCNAADSYFKE

-605 SITVDDIKGAIGSY
+605 SITVDDIKDAIDSY

-659 NYFNFGN
+659 NYFDFGN
-666 RYQNDLVFYKKYIAA
+666 RYQNDIGFYKKYIAA

-724 IETYNTNLNTWN
+724 IETYNKNLDTWS

-745 AGNDNF
+745 AGSDNF

-764 QYDTKKLDQF
+764 QYDTKKLDDF
-774 RGQLLASWLNEYN
+774 RGKLLASWLNEYN

-847 KPGKIEIDSEYKF
+847 KPGKIEIDNDHKF

-913 ATIPP
+913 AGKTADEIAKETADKALPN
-918 KSEKLSKSENNKGN
+918 KSQKDK
-932 SGNSNTAVK
+932 
-941 GNYGYSYKGK
+941 YGYSYKGK
-951 TAPNDLPSK
+951 TAPKDLPSK
-960 GADKGGQSNTQYKL
+960 GEDKNTGNNNTQYKL

-986 FTQQSNVL
+986 FTQQSNTL

-1029 DELINGEGIAKNSK
+1029 DELINGEGISK
-1043 GDTSMTAFMK
+1043 KSENKTGINM
-1053 AESALSNSDITGK
+1053 LSNATKALNDSTIREK
-1066 YVDKQKMLS
+1066 YVDNQKMLS

-1099 SAEKNVTYAKASIYA
+1099 NAEKNVTYAKASIYA

-1132 LTRNVGLAVQA
+1132 ATRNVGLAVQA

-1168 TDLVM
+1168 FDLSM
-1173 MEDGLKVA
+1173 MNAGLKVA
-1181 IVKSKDTWTLSL
+1181 VVKSKDTWSLSL
-1193 KNAFETAAEKIA
+1193 KNAFETAAEKVA
-1205 DVAVE
+1205 DVAT
-1210 VVKEGAKKIS
+1210 VVIKKGAKKIS

-1273 NLQFLDDLNKI
+1273 DLQFLDDGKKI
-1284 NVNTEV
+1284 STEV

-1322 EEKLNE
+1322 EGNLNGVINTTKDKIQKKLRGL
-1328 VIDNTKTNI
+1328 
-1337 QEKISNPDPKKAY
+1337 DPEKAY

-1368 KEAVDNIG
+1368 KETVDNIG

-1387 KDVQEK
+1387 KKVQEK

-1533 FMNMEFFTNILS
+1533 FMNMDFFTNILS

>member
-178 DSVKAFKNVEK
+178 DSVKAFKNVET

-517 FNNFVNNNYKENSSD
+517 FNNFVNNNYKENNSD

-556 SVCNAADSYFKE
+556 AVCNAADSYFKE

-605 SITVDDIKGAIGSY
+605 SITVDDIKDAIGSY

-659 NYFNFGN
+659 NYFDFGN
-666 RYQNDLVFYKKYIAA
+666 RYQNDIGFYKKYIAA

-745 AGNDNF
+745 AGSDNF

-847 KPGKIEIDSEYKF
+847 KPGKIEIDNDHKF

-913 ATIPP
+913 AGKTADEIAKETADKALPN
-918 KSEKLSKSENNKGN
+918 KSQKDK
-932 SGNSNTAVK
+932 
-941 GNYGYSYKGK
+941 YGYSYKGK
-951 TAPNDLPSK
+951 TAPEDLPSK
-960 GADKGGQSNTQYKL
+960 GEDKNTGNNNTQYKL

-986 FTQQSNVL
+986 FTQQSNTL

-1029 DELINGEGIAKNSK
+1029 DELINGEGISKKSENKN
-1043 GDTSMTAFMK
+1043 GITMLTNATK
-1053 AESALSNSDITGK
+1053 ALNDSTIREK
-1066 YVDKQKMLS
+1066 YVDNQKMLS

-1121 IYAFTNSDIRN
+1121 IYAFTNSDIRS

-1168 TDLVM
+1168 FDLSM
-1173 MEDGLKVA
+1173 MNAGLKVA
-1181 IVKSKDTWTLSL
+1181 VVKSKDTWSLSL
-1193 KNAFETAAEKIA
+1193 KNAFETAAEKVA
-1205 DVAVE
+1205 DVTT
-1210 VVKEGAKKIS
+1210 VVIKKGAKKIS

-1232 NITTSIDEL
+1232 NITTSVEEL

-1247 ATQSK
+1247 ATKSK
-1252 IDEIV
+1252 MEEIV
-1257 NSASN
+1257 NTASN

-1273 NLQFLDDLNKI
+1273 DLQFLDDPNKI

-1316 SILSDV
+1316 SILSVV
-1322 EEKLNE
+1322 EKELNG
-1328 VIDNTKTNI
+1328 VINNTKSTI
-1337 QEKISNPDPKKAY
+1337 QKKISNPDPKKAY

-1355 ELNNFKMDLTKRL
+1355 ELNNFKKDLITKM
-1368 KEAVDNIG
+1368 KAAVDKIG
-1376 STLSGKATELT
+1376 DGISKKVTELT
-1387 KDVQEK
+1387 EDVQKK

-1533 FMNMEFFTNILS
+1533 FMNMDFFTNILS

>member
-296 AGHSQFFIKNGGNGL
+296 AGNSQFFIKNGGNGL
-311 IYNKSGISISVST
+311 IYDKSGISISVST

-361 LDHKNISES
+361 LDYKNISGS
-370 GDNYKIINETNAINT
+370 GDNYKIANETNAINT

-406 TLENIYTLGKYY
+406 TLESIYTLGKYY

-424 AGKAVSSAKKE
+424 AGKAVSSAKKK

-605 SITVDDIKGAIGSY
+605 SITVDDIKDAIGSY

-639 YDAKKNEQ
+639 YDTKKNEQ

-711 TAIDEQLGVARTA
+711 TAIDKQLGVARTA

-745 AGNDNF
+745 AGSDNF

-764 QYDTKKLDQF
+764 QYDTNKLDKF

-847 KPGKIEIDSEYKF
+847 KPGKIEIDNEYKF

-913 ATIPP
+913 AGKTADEIAKETADKALPN
-918 KSEKLSKSENNKGN
+918 KSQKDK
-932 SGNSNTAVK
+932 
-941 GNYGYSYKGK
+941 YGYSYKDK
-951 TAPNDLPSK
+951 TAPEDLPSK
-960 GADKGGQSNTQYKL
+960 GEDKNTGNNNTQYKL

-986 FTQQSNVL
+986 FTQQSNTL

-1029 DELINGEGIAKNSK
+1029 DELINGEGISK
-1043 GDTSMTAFMK
+1043 KSENKTGINM
-1053 AESALSNSDITGK
+1053 LSNATKALNDSTIREK
-1066 YVDKQKMLS
+1066 YVDNQKMLS

-1121 IYAFTNSDIRN
+1121 IYAFTNSNIRN
-1132 LTRNVGLAVQA
+1132 ATRNVGLAVQA

-1150 YQIVQVVLQLALA
+1150 YQIVQVILQLALA

-1168 TDLVM
+1168 FDLSM
-1173 MEDGLKVA
+1173 MNAGLKVA
-1181 IVKSKDTWTLSL
+1181 VVKSKDTWSLSL
-1193 KNAFETAAEKIA
+1193 KNAFETAAEKVA
-1205 DVAVE
+1205 DVTT
-1210 VVKEGAKKIS
+1210 VVIKEGAKKIS

-1232 NITTSIDEL
+1232 NITTSVEEL

-1247 ATQSK
+1247 ATKSK
-1252 IDEIV
+1252 MEEIV
-1257 NSASN
+1257 NTASN

-1273 NLQFLDDLNKI
+1273 DLQFLDDPNKI

-1316 SILSDV
+1316 SILSVV
-1322 EEKLNE
+1322 EKELNG
-1328 VIDNTKTNI
+1328 VINNTKSTI
-1337 QEKISNPDPKKAY
+1337 QKKISNPDPKKAY

-1355 ELNNFKMDLTKRL
+1355 ELNNFKKDLITKM
-1368 KEAVDNIG
+1368 KAAVDKIG
-1376 STLSGKATELT
+1376 DGISKKVTELT
-1387 KDVQEK
+1387 EDVQKK

-1498 ATYQHMLTKDDGSK
+1498 ATYQHMLTKDDGSN
-1512 FRMSQAKTYVAVHA
+1512 FRMSKAKTYVAVHA

-1533 FMNMEFFTNILS
+1533 FMNMDFFTNILS

>member
-1 MKLKAK
+1 
-7 TRRRIQ
+7 
-13 GSITVLMVII
+13 
-23 MLPMMTMSAI
+23 
-33 IVDASRTNMARSM
+33 
-46 VSSAGD
+46 
-52 LAMNTALANY
+52 
-62 DTIVKDV
+62 
-69 YGLFAMSQGQSDE
+69 
-82 ELAKSLKDYFSKTL
+82 
-96 VSYGVVNTAEADEYV
+96 
-111 DYLMGDFKALIAG
+111 
-124 TKDKKA
+124 
-130 SNFIDMSVNEFT
+130 MSVNEFT

-296 AGHSQFFIKNGGNGL
+296 AGNSQFFIKNGGNGL
-311 IYNKSGISISVST
+311 IYDKSGISISVST

-361 LDHKNISES
+361 LDYKNISGS
-370 GDNYKIINETNAINT
+370 GDNYKIANETNAINT

-406 TLENIYTLGKYY
+406 TLESIYTLGKYY

-639 YDAKKNEQ
+639 YDTKKNEQ

-711 TAIDEQLGVARTA
+711 TAIDKQLGVARTA
-724 IETYNTNLNTWN
+724 IETYNKNLNTWN

-745 AGNDNF
+745 AGSDNF

-822 VKNSLGKVVTVEDAN
+822 VKLGKVVTVEDAN

-847 KPGKIEIDSEYKF
+847 KPGKIEIDNEYKF
-860 LSPTIIPVTFLVYLN
+860 LSPTIIPATFLVYLN

-913 ATIPP
+913 AGKTADEIAKETADKALPN
-918 KSEKLSKSENNKGN
+918 KSQKDK
-932 SGNSNTAVK
+932 
-941 GNYGYSYKGK
+941 YGYSYKGK
-951 TAPNDLPSK
+951 TAPEGLPSK
-960 GADKGGQSNTQYKL
+960 GEDKNTGNNNTQYKL

-986 FTQQSNVL
+986 FTQQSNTL

-1029 DELINGEGIAKNSK
+1029 DELINGEGISK
-1043 GDTSMTAFMK
+1043 KSENKTGINM
-1053 AESALSNSDITGK
+1053 LSNATKALNDSTIREK
-1066 YVDKQKMLS
+1066 YVDNQKMLS

-1132 LTRNVGLAVQA
+1132 ATRNVGLAVQA

-1150 YQIVQVVLQLALA
+1150 YQIVQVILQLALA

-1168 TDLVM
+1168 FDLSM
-1173 MEDGLKVA
+1173 MNAGLKVA
-1181 IVKSKDTWTLSL
+1181 VVKSKDTWSLSL
-1193 KNAFETAAEKIA
+1193 KNAFETAAEKVA
-1205 DVAVE
+1205 DVTT
-1210 VVKEGAKKIS
+1210 VVIKEGAKKIS

-1232 NITTSIDEL
+1232 NITTSVEEL

-1247 ATQSK
+1247 ATKSK
-1252 IDEIV
+1252 MEEIV
-1257 NSASN
+1257 NTASN

-1273 NLQFLDDLNKI
+1273 DLQFLDDPNKI
-1284 NVNTEV
+1284 KAEV

-1322 EEKLNE
+1322 EEKLNG
-1328 VIDNTKTNI
+1328 VIDKTKTNI
-1337 QEKISNPDPKKAY
+1337 QEKIGKLDSSKAY

-1355 ELNNFKMDLTKRL
+1355 ELNNFKMDLSKRL
-1368 KEAVDNIG
+1368 KETVDSIG
-1376 STLSGKATELT
+1376 SKLSGKATELT

-1498 ATYQHMLTKDDGSK
+1498 ATYQHMLTKDDGSE

-1533 FMNMEFFTNILS
+1533 FMNMDFFTNILS

>member
-445 AKSNATKYYNNIK
+445 AKSNASKYYNNIK

-745 AGNDNF
+745 AGSDNF
-751 SEQNKADIEAAHK
+751 SEQNKAYIEAAHK
-764 QYDTKKLDQF
+764 QYDTKKLDDF
-774 RGQLLASWLNEYN
+774 RGKLLASWLNEYN

-847 KPGKIEIDSEYKF
+847 KPGKIEIDNDHKF
-860 LSPTIIPVTFLVYLN
+860 LSPTILPVTFLVYLN

-913 ATIPP
+913 AGKTADEIAKETADKALPN
-918 KSEKLSKSENNKGN
+918 KSQKDK
-932 SGNSNTAVK
+932 
-941 GNYGYSYKGK
+941 YGYSYKGK
-951 TAPNDLPSK
+951 TAPEDLPSK
-960 GADKGGQSNTQYKL
+960 GEDKNTGNNNTQYKL

-986 FTQQSNVL
+986 FTQQSNTL

-1029 DELINGEGIAKNSK
+1029 DELINGEGISKKSENKN
-1043 GDTSMTAFMK
+1043 GITMLTNATK
-1053 AESALSNSDITGK
+1053 ALNDSTIREK
-1066 YVDKQKMLS
+1066 YVDNQKMLS

-1132 LTRNVGLAVQA
+1132 ATRNVGLAVQA

-1168 TDLVM
+1168 FDLSM
-1173 MEDGLKVA
+1173 MNAGLKVA
-1181 IVKSKDTWTLSL
+1181 VVKSKDTWSLSL
-1193 KNAFETAAEKIA
+1193 KNAFETAAEKVA
-1205 DVAVE
+1205 DVTT
-1210 VVKEGAKKIS
+1210 VVIKKGAKKIS

-1232 NITTSIDEL
+1232 NITTSVEEL

-1247 ATQSK
+1247 ATKSK
-1252 IDEIV
+1252 MEEIV
-1257 NSASN
+1257 NTASN

-1273 NLQFLDDLNKI
+1273 DLQFLDDPNKI

-1316 SILSDV
+1316 SILSVV
-1322 EEKLNE
+1322 EKELNG
-1328 VIDNTKTNI
+1328 VINNTKSTI

-1355 ELNNFKMDLTKRL
+1355 ELNNFKKDLITKM
-1368 KEAVDNIG
+1368 KAAVDKIG
-1376 STLSGKATELT
+1376 DGISKKVTELT
-1387 KDVQEK
+1387 EDVQKK

-1498 ATYQHMLTKDDGSK
+1498 GTYQHMLTKDDGSK

>member
-296 AGHSQFFIKNGGNGL
+296 AGNSQFFIKNGGNGL
-311 IYNKSGISISVST
+311 IYDKSGISISVST

-361 LDHKNISES
+361 LDYKNISGS
-370 GDNYKIINETNAINT
+370 GDNYKIANETNAINT

-406 TLENIYTLGKYY
+406 TLESIYTLGKYY

-605 SITVDDIKGAIGSY
+605 SITVDDIKDAIGSY

-639 YDAKKNEQ
+639 YDTKKNEQ

-711 TAIDEQLGVARTA
+711 TAIDKQLGVARTA

-745 AGNDNF
+745 AGSDNF

-764 QYDTKKLDQF
+764 QYDTNKLDKF

-847 KPGKIEIDSEYKF
+847 KPGKIEIDNEYKF

-913 ATIPP
+913 AGKTADEIAKETADKALPN
-918 KSEKLSKSENNKGN
+918 KSQKDK
-932 SGNSNTAVK
+932 
-941 GNYGYSYKGK
+941 YGYSYKDK
-951 TAPNDLPSK
+951 TAPEDLPSK
-960 GADKGGQSNTQYKL
+960 GEDKNTGNNNTQYKL

-986 FTQQSNVL
+986 FTQQSNTL

-1029 DELINGEGIAKNSK
+1029 DELINGEGISK
-1043 GDTSMTAFMK
+1043 KSENKTGINM
-1053 AESALSNSDITGK
+1053 LSNATKALNDSTIREK
-1066 YVDKQKMLS
+1066 YVDNQKMLS

-1121 IYAFTNSDIRN
+1121 IYAFTNSNIRN
-1132 LTRNVGLAVQA
+1132 ATRNVGLAVQA

-1150 YQIVQVVLQLALA
+1150 YQIVQVILQLALA

-1168 TDLVM
+1168 FDLSM
-1173 MEDGLKVA
+1173 MNAGLKVA
-1181 IVKSKDTWTLSL
+1181 VVKSKDTWSLSL
-1193 KNAFETAAEKIA
+1193 KNAFETAAEKVA
-1205 DVAVE
+1205 DVTT
-1210 VVKEGAKKIS
+1210 VVIKEGAKKIS

-1232 NITTSIDEL
+1232 NITTSVEEL
-1241 NENLTS
+1241 KENLTS
-1247 ATQSK
+1247 ATKSK
-1252 IDEIV
+1252 MEEIV
-1257 NSASN
+1257 NTASN

-1273 NLQFLDDLNKI
+1273 DLQFLDDPNKI

-1316 SILSDV
+1316 SILSVV
-1322 EEKLNE
+1322 EKELNG
-1328 VIDNTKTNI
+1328 VINNTKSTI
-1337 QEKISNPDPKKAY
+1337 QKKISNPDPKKAY

-1355 ELNNFKMDLTKRL
+1355 ELNNFKKDLITKM
-1368 KEAVDNIG
+1368 KAAVDKIG
-1376 STLSGKATELT
+1376 DGISKKVTELT
-1387 KDVQEK
+1387 EDVQKK

-1498 ATYQHMLTKDDGSK
+1498 ATYQHMLTKDDGSN
-1512 FRMSQAKTYVAVHA
+1512 FRMSKAKTYVAVHA

-1533 FMNMEFFTNILS
+1533 FMNMDFFTNILS

>member
-296 AGHSQFFIKNGGNGL
+296 AGNSQFFIKNGGNGL
-311 IYNKSGISISVST
+311 IYDKSGISISVST

-361 LDHKNISES
+361 LDYKNISGS
-370 GDNYKIINETNAINT
+370 GDNYKIANETNAINT

-406 TLENIYTLGKYY
+406 TLESIYTLGKYY

-605 SITVDDIKGAIGSY
+605 SITVDDIKDAIGSY

-639 YDAKKNEQ
+639 YDTKKNEQ

-711 TAIDEQLGVARTA
+711 TAIDKQLGVARTA

-745 AGNDNF
+745 AGSDNF

-764 QYDTKKLDQF
+764 QYDTNKLDKF

-847 KPGKIEIDSEYKF
+847 KPGKIEIDNEYKF

-913 ATIPP
+913 AGKTADEIAKETADKALPN
-918 KSEKLSKSENNKGN
+918 KSQKDK
-932 SGNSNTAVK
+932 
-941 GNYGYSYKGK
+941 YGYSYKDK
-951 TAPNDLPSK
+951 TAPEDLPSK
-960 GADKGGQSNTQYKL
+960 GEDKNTGNNNTQYKL

-986 FTQQSNVL
+986 FTQQSNTL

-1029 DELINGEGIAKNSK
+1029 DELINGEGISK
-1043 GDTSMTAFMK
+1043 KSENKTGINM
-1053 AESALSNSDITGK
+1053 LSNATKALNDSTIREK
-1066 YVDKQKMLS
+1066 YVDNQKMLS

-1121 IYAFTNSDIRN
+1121 IYAFTNSNIRN
-1132 LTRNVGLAVQA
+1132 ATRNVGLAVQA

-1150 YQIVQVVLQLALA
+1150 YQIVQVILQLALA

-1168 TDLVM
+1168 FDLSM
-1173 MEDGLKVA
+1173 MNAGLKVA
-1181 IVKSKDTWTLSL
+1181 VVKSKDTWSLSL
-1193 KNAFETAAEKIA
+1193 KNAFETAAEKVA
-1205 DVAVE
+1205 DVTT
-1210 VVKEGAKKIS
+1210 VVIKEGAKKIS

-1273 NLQFLDDLNKI
+1273 DLQFLDDPKKI
-1284 NVNTEV
+1284 KAEV

-1316 SILSDV
+1316 SILSKV
-1322 EEKLNE
+1322 ESQLDS
-1328 VIDNTKTNI
+1328 VIKNTKSTI
-1337 QEKISNPDPKKAY
+1337 QEKIGNLDPSKAY

-1355 ELNNFKMDLTKRL
+1355 ELNNFKMGLTKRL

-1387 KDVQEK
+1387 KEVQKK

-1498 ATYQHMLTKDDGSK
+1498 ATYQHMLTKDDGSE
-1512 FRMSQAKTYVAVHA
+1512 FRMSKAKTYVAVHA

-1533 FMNMEFFTNILS
+1533 FMNMDFFTNILS

>member
-178 DSVKAFKNVEK
+178 DSVKAFKNVET

-311 IYNKSGISISVST
+311 IYDKSGISISVST

-406 TLENIYTLGKYY
+406 TLESIYTLGKYY

-556 SVCNAADSYFKE
+556 AVCNAADSYFKE

-605 SITVDDIKGAIGSY
+605 SITVDDIKDAIDSY

-659 NYFNFGN
+659 NYFDFGN
-666 RYQNDLVFYKKYIAA
+666 RYQNDIGFYKKYIAA

-724 IETYNTNLNTWN
+724 IETYNKNLNTWS

-745 AGNDNF
+745 AGSDNF

-764 QYDTKKLDQF
+764 QYDTKKLDDF

-847 KPGKIEIDSEYKF
+847 KPGKIEIDNDHKF

-913 ATIPP
+913 AGKTADEIAKETADKALPN
-918 KSEKLSKSENNKGN
+918 KSQKDK
-932 SGNSNTAVK
+932 
-941 GNYGYSYKGK
+941 YGYSYKGK
-951 TAPNDLPSK
+951 TAPEDLPSK
-960 GADKGGQSNTQYKL
+960 GEDKNTGNNNTQYKL

-986 FTQQSNVL
+986 FTQQSNTL

-1029 DELINGEGIAKNSK
+1029 DELINGEGISKKSENKN
-1043 GDTSMTAFMK
+1043 GITMLTNATK
-1053 AESALSNSDITGK
+1053 ALNDSTIREK
-1066 YVDKQKMLS
+1066 YVDNQKMLS

-1132 LTRNVGLAVQA
+1132 ATRNVGLAVQA

-1168 TDLVM
+1168 FDLSM
-1173 MEDGLKVA
+1173 MNAGLKVA
-1181 IVKSKDTWTLSL
+1181 VVKSKDTWSLSL
-1193 KNAFETAAEKIA
+1193 KNAFETAAEKVA
-1205 DVAVE
+1205 DVTT
-1210 VVKEGAKKIS
+1210 VVIKKGAKKIS

-1232 NITTSIDEL
+1232 NITTSVEEL

-1247 ATQSK
+1247 ATKSK
-1252 IDEIV
+1252 MEEIV
-1257 NSASN
+1257 NTASN

-1273 NLQFLDDLNKI
+1273 DLQFLDDPNKI

-1316 SILSDV
+1316 SILSVV
-1322 EEKLNE
+1322 EKELNG
-1328 VIDNTKTNI
+1328 VINNTKSTI
-1337 QEKISNPDPKKAY
+1337 QKKISNPDPKKAY

-1355 ELNNFKMDLTKRL
+1355 ELNNFKKDLITKM
-1368 KEAVDNIG
+1368 KAAVDKIG
-1376 STLSGKATELT
+1376 DGISKKVTELT
-1387 KDVQEK
+1387 EDVQKK

-1533 FMNMEFFTNILS
+1533 FMNMDFFTNILS

>member
-178 DSVKAFKNVEK
+178 DSVKAFKNVET

-351 TANSYVNASF
+351 TANSYVNAKF
-361 LDHKNISES
+361 LDYKNISGTKNE
-370 GDNYKIINETNAINT
+370 NYKIANETNAINT

-517 FNNFVNNNYKENSSD
+517 FNNFVNNNYKENNSD

-556 SVCNAADSYFKE
+556 AVCNAADSYFKE

-605 SITVDDIKGAIGSY
+605 SITVDDIKDTIDSY

-659 NYFNFGN
+659 DYFDFGN
-666 RYQNDLVFYKKYIAA
+666 RYQNDIGFYKKYIAA

-711 TAIDEQLGVARTA
+711 TAIDKQLGVARTA
-724 IETYNTNLNTWN
+724 IETYNKNLNTWS

-745 AGNDNF
+745 AGSDNF

-847 KPGKIEIDSEYKF
+847 KPGKIEIDNDHKF

-913 ATIPP
+913 AGKTADEIAKETADKALPN
-918 KSEKLSKSENNKGN
+918 KSQKDK
-932 SGNSNTAVK
+932 
-941 GNYGYSYKGK
+941 YGYSYKGK
-951 TAPNDLPSK
+951 TAPEDLPSK
-960 GADKGGQSNTQYKL
+960 GEDKNTGNNNTQYKL

-986 FTQQSNVL
+986 FTQQSNTL

-1029 DELINGEGIAKNSK
+1029 DELINGEGISKKSENKN
-1043 GDTSMTAFMK
+1043 GITMLTNATK
-1053 AESALSNSDITGK
+1053 ALNDSTIREK
-1066 YVDKQKMLS
+1066 YVDNQKMLS

-1132 LTRNVGLAVQA
+1132 ATRNVGLAVQA

-1168 TDLVM
+1168 FDLSM
-1173 MEDGLKVA
+1173 MNAGLKVA
-1181 IVKSKDTWTLSL
+1181 VVKSKDTWSLSL
-1193 KNAFETAAEKIA
+1193 KNAFETAAEKVA
-1205 DVAVE
+1205 DVTT
-1210 VVKEGAKKIS
+1210 VVIKKGAKKIS

-1232 NITTSIDEL
+1232 NITTSVEEL

-1247 ATQSK
+1247 ATKSK
-1252 IDEIV
+1252 MEEIV
-1257 NSASN
+1257 NTASN

-1273 NLQFLDDLNKI
+1273 DLQFLDDPNKI

-1316 SILSDV
+1316 SILSVV
-1322 EEKLNE
+1322 EKELNG
-1328 VIDNTKTNI
+1328 VINNTKSTI
-1337 QEKISNPDPKKAY
+1337 QKKISNPDPKKAY

-1355 ELNNFKMDLTKRL
+1355 ELNNFKKDLITKM
-1368 KEAVDNIG
+1368 KAAVDKIG
-1376 STLSGKATELT
+1376 DGISKKVTELT
-1387 KDVQEK
+1387 EDVQKK

-1533 FMNMEFFTNILS
+1533 FMNMDFFTNILS

>member
-311 IYNKSGISISVST
+311 IYDKSGISISVST

-605 SITVDDIKGAIGSY
+605 SITVDDIKDAIGSY

-647 ASDTAN
+647 SSDTAN

-745 AGNDNF
+745 AGSDNF

-764 QYDTKKLDQF
+764 QYDTKKLDDF
-774 RGQLLASWLNEYN
+774 RGKLLASWLNEYN

-847 KPGKIEIDSEYKF
+847 KPGKIEIDNDHKF
-860 LSPTIIPVTFLVYLN
+860 LSPTILPLKFLIYLN
-875 ATYKDESTKTAAD
+875 ATYKDESTKTPAD

-913 ATIPP
+913 AGKTADEIAKETADKALPN
-918 KSEKLSKSENNKGN
+918 KSQKDK
-932 SGNSNTAVK
+932 
-941 GNYGYSYKGK
+941 YGYSYKGK
-951 TAPNDLPSK
+951 TAPEDLPSK
-960 GADKGGQSNTQYKL
+960 GEDKNTGNNNTQYKL

-986 FTQQSNVL
+986 FTQQSNTL

-1029 DELINGEGIAKNSK
+1029 DELINGEGISKKSENKN
-1043 GDTSMTAFMK
+1043 GITMLTNATK
-1053 AESALSNSDITGK
+1053 ALNDSTIREK
-1066 YVDKQKMLS
+1066 YVDNQKMLS

-1132 LTRNVGLAVQA
+1132 ATRNVGLAVQA

-1168 TDLVM
+1168 FDLSM
-1173 MEDGLKVA
+1173 MNAGLKVA
-1181 IVKSKDTWTLSL
+1181 VVKSKDTWALTL
-1193 KNAFETAAEKIA
+1193 KNAFETAAEKVA

-1210 VVKEGAKKIS
+1210 VVKKGAKKIS

-1232 NITTSIDEL
+1232 NITTSVEEL

-1247 ATQSK
+1247 ATKSK
-1252 IDEIV
+1252 MEEIV
-1257 NSASN
+1257 NTASN

-1273 NLQFLDDLNKI
+1273 DLQFLDDGKNI
-1284 NVNTEV
+1284 NTEV

-1306 SRFGGNKIAD
+1306 SRFGGNKVAD
-1316 SILSDV
+1316 SILSTV
-1322 EEKLNE
+1322 EGQLDS
-1328 VIDNTKTNI
+1328 VIKNTKSTI
-1337 QEKISNPDPKKAY
+1337 QEKIGKLDPSKAY

-1355 ELNNFKMDLTKRL
+1355 ELNNFKKDLTTKM
-1368 KEAVDNIG
+1368 KAAVDKIG
-1376 STLSGKATELT
+1376 DGITKEVTDLT

-1512 FRMSQAKTYVAVHA
+1512 FKMSQAKTYVAVHA

-1533 FMNMEFFTNILS
+1533 FMNMDFFTNILS

>member
-296 AGHSQFFIKNGGNGL
+296 AGNSQFFIKNGGNGL
-311 IYNKSGISISVST
+311 IYDKSGISISVST

-361 LDHKNISES
+361 LDYKNISGS
-370 GDNYKIINETNAINT
+370 GDNYKIANETNAINT

-406 TLENIYTLGKYY
+406 TLESIYTLGKYY

-605 SITVDDIKGAIGSY
+605 SITVDDIKDAIGSY

-639 YDAKKNEQ
+639 YDTKKNEQ

-711 TAIDEQLGVARTA
+711 TAIDKQLGVARTA

-745 AGNDNF
+745 AGSDNF

-764 QYDTKKLDQF
+764 QYDTNKLDKF

-847 KPGKIEIDSEYKF
+847 KPGKIEIDNEYKF

-913 ATIPP
+913 AGKTADEIAKETADKALPN
-918 KSEKLSKSENNKGN
+918 KSQKDK
-932 SGNSNTAVK
+932 
-941 GNYGYSYKGK
+941 YGYSYKDK
-951 TAPNDLPSK
+951 TAPEDLPSK
-960 GADKGGQSNTQYKL
+960 GEDKNTGNNNTQYKL

-986 FTQQSNVL
+986 FTQQSNTL

-1029 DELINGEGIAKNSK
+1029 DELINGEGISK
-1043 GDTSMTAFMK
+1043 KSENKTGINM
-1053 AESALSNSDITGK
+1053 LSNATKALNDSTIREK
-1066 YVDKQKMLS
+1066 YVDNQKMLS

-1121 IYAFTNSDIRN
+1121 IYAFTNSNIRN
-1132 LTRNVGLAVQA
+1132 ATRNVGLAVQA

-1150 YQIVQVVLQLALA
+1150 YQIVQVILQLALA

-1168 TDLVM
+1168 FDLSM
-1173 MEDGLKVA
+1173 MNAGLKVA
-1181 IVKSKDTWTLSL
+1181 VVKSKDTWSLSL
-1193 KNAFETAAEKIA
+1193 KNAFETAAEKVA
-1205 DVAVE
+1205 DVTT
-1210 VVKEGAKKIS
+1210 VVIKEGAKKIS
-1220 DGIQGIVDATAD
+1220 AGIQGIVDATAD
-1232 NITTSIDEL
+1232 NITTSVEEL

-1247 ATQSK
+1247 ATKSK
-1252 IDEIV
+1252 MEEIV
-1257 NSASN
+1257 NTASN

-1273 NLQFLDDLNKI
+1273 DLQFLDDPNKI

-1316 SILSDV
+1316 SILSVV
-1322 EEKLNE
+1322 EKELNG
-1328 VIDNTKTNI
+1328 VINNTKSTI
-1337 QEKISNPDPKKAY
+1337 QKKISNPDPKKAY

-1355 ELNNFKMDLTKRL
+1355 ELNNFKKDLITKM
-1368 KEAVDNIG
+1368 KAAVDKIG
-1376 STLSGKATELT
+1376 DGISKKVTELT
-1387 KDVQEK
+1387 EDVQKK

-1498 ATYQHMLTKDDGSK
+1498 ATYQHMLTKDDGSN
-1512 FRMSQAKTYVAVHA
+1512 FRMSKAKTYVAVHA

-1533 FMNMEFFTNILS
+1533 FMNMDFFTNILS

>member
-296 AGHSQFFIKNGGNGL
+296 AGNSQFFIKNGGNGL
-311 IYNKSGISISVST
+311 IYDKSGISISVST

-424 AGKAVSSAKKE
+424 AGKAVNAAKKE

-605 SITVDDIKGAIGSY
+605 SITVDDIKDAIDSY

-647 ASDTAN
+647 SSDTAN

-700 EDNVSKIAEQL
+700 EDNVNKIAEQL

-724 IETYNTNLNTWN
+724 IETYNTNLNTWS

-745 AGNDNF
+745 AGSDNF

-764 QYDTKKLDQF
+764 QYDTKKLDDF
-774 RGQLLASWLNEYN
+774 RGKLLASWLNEYN

-847 KPGKIEIDSEYKF
+847 KPGKIEIDNDHKF
-860 LSPTIIPVTFLVYLN
+860 LSPTILPVTFLVYLN

-913 ATIPP
+913 AGKTADEIAKETADKALPN
-918 KSEKLSKSENNKGN
+918 KSQKDK
-932 SGNSNTAVK
+932 
-941 GNYGYSYKGK
+941 YGYSYKGK
-951 TAPNDLPSK
+951 TAPEDLPSK
-960 GADKGGQSNTQYKL
+960 GEDKNTGNNNTQYKL

-986 FTQQSNVL
+986 FTQQSNTL

-1029 DELINGEGIAKNSK
+1029 DELINGEGISKKSENKN
-1043 GDTSMTAFMK
+1043 GITMLTNATK
-1053 AESALSNSDITGK
+1053 ALNDSTIREK
-1066 YVDKQKMLS
+1066 YVDNQKMLS

-1132 LTRNVGLAVQA
+1132 ATRNVGLAVQA

-1168 TDLVM
+1168 FDLSM
-1173 MEDGLKVA
+1173 MNAGLKVA
-1181 IVKSKDTWTLSL
+1181 VVKSKDTWSLSL
-1193 KNAFETAAEKIA
+1193 KNAFETAAEKVA
-1205 DVAVE
+1205 DVTT
-1210 VVKEGAKKIS
+1210 VVIKKGAKKIS

-1232 NITTSIDEL
+1232 NITTSVEEL

-1247 ATQSK
+1247 ATKSK
-1252 IDEIV
+1252 MEEIV
-1257 NSASN
+1257 NTASN

-1273 NLQFLDDLNKI
+1273 DLQFLDDPNKI

-1337 QEKISNPDPKKAY
+1337 QGKLSKLDPEKAY

-1355 ELNNFKMDLTKRL
+1355 ELNNFKKDLITKM
-1368 KEAVDNIG
+1368 KAAVDKIG
-1376 STLSGKATELT
+1376 DGISKKVTELT
-1387 KDVQEK
+1387 EDVQKK

-1533 FMNMEFFTNILS
+1533 FMNMDFFTNILS

>member
-178 DSVKAFKNVEK
+178 DSVKAFKNVET

-296 AGHSQFFIKNGGNGL
+296 FGHSQFFIKNGGNGL

-351 TANSYVNASF
+351 TANSYVKAEF

-406 TLENIYTLGKYY
+406 TLESIYTLGKYY

-517 FNNFVNNNYKENSSD
+517 FNNFVNNNYKENNSD

-556 SVCNAADSYFKE
+556 AVCNAADSYFKE

-605 SITVDDIKGAIGSY
+605 SITVDDIKDTIDSY

-659 NYFNFGN
+659 DYFDFGN
-666 RYQNDLVFYKKYIAA
+666 RYQNDIGFYKKYIAA

-711 TAIDEQLGVARTA
+711 TAIDKQLGVARTA
-724 IETYNTNLNTWN
+724 IETYNKNLNTWS

-745 AGNDNF
+745 AGSDNF

-847 KPGKIEIDSEYKF
+847 KPGKIEIDNDHKF

-913 ATIPP
+913 AGKTADEIAKETADKALPN
-918 KSEKLSKSENNKGN
+918 KSQKDK
-932 SGNSNTAVK
+932 
-941 GNYGYSYKGK
+941 YGYSYKGK
-951 TAPNDLPSK
+951 TAPEDLPSK
-960 GADKGGQSNTQYKL
+960 GEDKNTGNNNTQYKL

-986 FTQQSNVL
+986 FTQQSNTL

-1029 DELINGEGIAKNSK
+1029 DELINGEGISKKSENKN
-1043 GDTSMTAFMK
+1043 GITMLTNATK
-1053 AESALSNSDITGK
+1053 ALNDSTIREK
-1066 YVDKQKMLS
+1066 YVDNQKMLS

-1132 LTRNVGLAVQA
+1132 ATRNVGLAVQA

-1168 TDLVM
+1168 FDLSM
-1173 MEDGLKVA
+1173 MNAGLKVA
-1181 IVKSKDTWTLSL
+1181 VVKSKDTWSLSL
-1193 KNAFETAAEKIA
+1193 KNAFETAAEKVA
-1205 DVAVE
+1205 DVTT
-1210 VVKEGAKKIS
+1210 VVIKKGAKKIS

-1232 NITTSIDEL
+1232 NITTSVEEL

-1247 ATQSK
+1247 ATKSK
-1252 IDEIV
+1252 MEEIV
-1257 NSASN
+1257 NTASN

-1273 NLQFLDDLNKI
+1273 DLQFLDDPNKI

-1316 SILSDV
+1316 SILSVV
-1322 EEKLNE
+1322 EKELNG
-1328 VIDNTKTNI
+1328 VINNTKSTI
-1337 QEKISNPDPKKAY
+1337 QKKISNPDPKKAY

-1355 ELNNFKMDLTKRL
+1355 ELNNFKKDLITKM
-1368 KEAVDNIG
+1368 KAAVDKIG
-1376 STLSGKATELT
+1376 DGISKKVTELT
-1387 KDVQEK
+1387 EDVQKK

-1533 FMNMEFFTNILS
+1533 FMNMDFFTNILS

>member
-296 AGHSQFFIKNGGNGL
+296 AGNSQFFIKNGGNGL
-311 IYNKSGISISVST
+311 IYDKSGISISVST

-361 LDHKNISES
+361 LDYKNISGS
-370 GDNYKIINETNAINT
+370 GDNYKIANETNAINT

-406 TLENIYTLGKYY
+406 TLESIYTLGKYY

-605 SITVDDIKGAIGSY
+605 SITVDDIKDAIGSY

-639 YDAKKNEQ
+639 YDTKKNEQ

-711 TAIDEQLGVARTA
+711 TAIDKQLGVARTA

-745 AGNDNF
+745 AGSDNF

-764 QYDTKKLDQF
+764 QYDTNKLDKF

-847 KPGKIEIDSEYKF
+847 KPGKIEIDNEYKF

-913 ATIPP
+913 AGKTADEIAKETADKALPN
-918 KSEKLSKSENNKGN
+918 KSQKDK
-932 SGNSNTAVK
+932 
-941 GNYGYSYKGK
+941 YGYSYKDK
-951 TAPNDLPSK
+951 TAPEDLPSK
-960 GADKGGQSNTQYKL
+960 GEDKNTGNNNTQYKL

-986 FTQQSNVL
+986 FTQQSNTL

-1029 DELINGEGIAKNSK
+1029 DELINGEGISK
-1043 GDTSMTAFMK
+1043 KSENKTGINM
-1053 AESALSNSDITGK
+1053 LSNATKALNDSTIREK
-1066 YVDKQKMLS
+1066 YVDNQKMLS

-1121 IYAFTNSDIRN
+1121 IYAFTNSNIRN
-1132 LTRNVGLAVQA
+1132 ATRNVGLAVQA

-1150 YQIVQVVLQLALA
+1150 YQIVQVILQLALA

-1168 TDLVM
+1168 FDLSM
-1173 MEDGLKVA
+1173 MNAGLKVA
-1181 IVKSKDTWTLSL
+1181 VVKSKDTWSLSL
-1193 KNAFETAAEKIA
+1193 KNAFETAAEKVA
-1205 DVAVE
+1205 DVTT
-1210 VVKEGAKKIS
+1210 VVIKEGAKKIS

-1232 NITTSIDEL
+1232 NITTSVEEL

-1247 ATQSK
+1247 ATKSK
-1252 IDEIV
+1252 MEEIV
-1257 NSASN
+1257 NTASN

-1273 NLQFLDDLNKI
+1273 DLQFLDDPNKI

-1316 SILSDV
+1316 SILSVV
-1322 EEKLNE
+1322 EKELNG
-1328 VIDNTKTNI
+1328 VINNTKSTI
-1337 QEKISNPDPKKAY
+1337 QKKISNLDPKKAY

-1355 ELNNFKMDLTKRL
+1355 ELNNFKKDLITKM
-1368 KEAVDNIG
+1368 KAAVDKIG
-1376 STLSGKATELT
+1376 DGISKKVTELT
-1387 KDVQEK
+1387 EDVQKK

-1498 ATYQHMLTKDDGSK
+1498 ATYQHMLTKDDGSN
-1512 FRMSQAKTYVAVHA
+1512 FRMSKAKTYVAVHA

-1533 FMNMEFFTNILS
+1533 FMNMDFFTNILS

>member
-296 AGHSQFFIKNGGNGL
+296 AGNSQFFIKNGGNGL
-311 IYNKSGISISVST
+311 IYDKSGISISVST

-361 LDHKNISES
+361 LDYKNISGS
-370 GDNYKIINETNAINT
+370 GDNYKIANETNAINT

-406 TLENIYTLGKYY
+406 TLESIYTLGKYY

-639 YDAKKNEQ
+639 YDTKKNEQ

-711 TAIDEQLGVARTA
+711 TAIDKQLGVARTA
-724 IETYNTNLNTWN
+724 IETYNKNLNTWN

-745 AGNDNF
+745 AGSDNF

-764 QYDTKKLDQF
+764 QYDTNKLDKF

-847 KPGKIEIDSEYKF
+847 KPGKIEIDNEYKF

-913 ATIPP
+913 AGKTADEIAKETADKALPN
-918 KSEKLSKSENNKGN
+918 KSQKDK
-932 SGNSNTAVK
+932 
-941 GNYGYSYKGK
+941 YGYSYKDK
-951 TAPNDLPSK
+951 TAPEDLPSK
-960 GADKGGQSNTQYKL
+960 GEDKNTGNNNTQYKL

-986 FTQQSNVL
+986 FTQQSNTL

-1029 DELINGEGIAKNSK
+1029 DELINGEGISK
-1043 GDTSMTAFMK
+1043 KSENKTGINM
-1053 AESALSNSDITGK
+1053 LSNATKALNDSTIREK
-1066 YVDKQKMLS
+1066 YVDNQKMLS

-1121 IYAFTNSDIRN
+1121 IYAFTNSNIRN
-1132 LTRNVGLAVQA
+1132 ATRNVGLAVQA

-1150 YQIVQVVLQLALA
+1150 YQIVQVILQLALA

-1168 TDLVM
+1168 FDLSM
-1173 MEDGLKVA
+1173 MNAGLKVA
-1181 IVKSKDTWTLSL
+1181 VVKSKDTWSLSL
-1193 KNAFETAAEKIA
+1193 KNAFETAAEKVA
-1205 DVAVE
+1205 DVTT
-1210 VVKEGAKKIS
+1210 VVIKEGAKKIS

-1232 NITTSIDEL
+1232 NITTSVEEL

-1247 ATQSK
+1247 ATKSK
-1252 IDEIV
+1252 MEEIV
-1257 NSASN
+1257 NTASN

-1273 NLQFLDDLNKI
+1273 DLQFLDDPNKI

-1316 SILSDV
+1316 SILSVV
-1322 EEKLNE
+1322 EKELNG
-1328 VIDNTKTNI
+1328 VINNTKSTI
-1337 QEKISNPDPKKAY
+1337 QKKISNPDPKKAY

-1355 ELNNFKMDLTKRL
+1355 ELNNFKKDLITKM
-1368 KEAVDNIG
+1368 KAAVDKIG
-1376 STLSGKATELT
+1376 DGISKKVTELT
-1387 KDVQEK
+1387 EDVQKK

-1498 ATYQHMLTKDDGSK
+1498 ATYQHMLTKDDGSN
-1512 FRMSQAKTYVAVHA
+1512 FRMSKAKTYVAVHA

-1533 FMNMEFFTNILS
+1533 FMNMDFFTNILS

>member
-296 AGHSQFFIKNGGNGL
+296 AGNSQFFIKNGGNGL
-311 IYNKSGISISVST
+311 IYDKSGISISVST

-361 LDHKNISES
+361 LDYKNISGS
-370 GDNYKIINETNAINT
+370 GDNYKIANETNAINT

-406 TLENIYTLGKYY
+406 TLESIYTLGKYY

-605 SITVDDIKGAIGSY
+605 SITVDDIKDAIGSY

-639 YDAKKNEQ
+639 YDTKKNEQ

-711 TAIDEQLGVARTA
+711 TAIDKQLGVARTA

-745 AGNDNF
+745 AGSDNF

-764 QYDTKKLDQF
+764 QYDTNKLDKF

-847 KPGKIEIDSEYKF
+847 KPGKIEIDNEYKF

-913 ATIPP
+913 AGKTADEIAKETADKALPN
-918 KSEKLSKSENNKGN
+918 KSQKDK
-932 SGNSNTAVK
+932 
-941 GNYGYSYKGK
+941 YGYSYKDK
-951 TAPNDLPSK
+951 TAPEDLPSK
-960 GADKGGQSNTQYKL
+960 GEDKNTGNNNTQYKL

-986 FTQQSNVL
+986 FTQQSNTL

-1029 DELINGEGIAKNSK
+1029 DELINGEGISK
-1043 GDTSMTAFMK
+1043 KSENKTGINM
-1053 AESALSNSDITGK
+1053 LSNATKALNDSTIREK
-1066 YVDKQKMLS
+1066 YVDNQKMLS

-1121 IYAFTNSDIRN
+1121 IYAFTNSNIRN
-1132 LTRNVGLAVQA
+1132 ATRNVGLAVQA

-1150 YQIVQVVLQLALA
+1150 YQIVQVILQLALA

-1168 TDLVM
+1168 FDLSM
-1173 MEDGLKVA
+1173 MNAGLKVA
-1181 IVKSKDTWTLSL
+1181 VVKSKDTWSLSL
-1193 KNAFETAAEKIA
+1193 KNAFETAAEKVA
-1205 DVAVE
+1205 DVTT
-1210 VVKEGAKKIS
+1210 VVIKEGAKKIS

-1232 NITTSIDEL
+1232 NITTSVEEL

-1247 ATQSK
+1247 ATKSK
-1252 IDEIV
+1252 MEEIV
-1257 NSASN
+1257 NTASN

-1273 NLQFLDDLNKI
+1273 DLQFLDDPNKI

-1316 SILSDV
+1316 SILSVV
-1322 EEKLNE
+1322 EKELNG
-1328 VIDNTKTNI
+1328 VINNTKSTI
-1337 QEKISNPDPKKAY
+1337 QKKISNPDPKKAY

-1355 ELNNFKMDLTKRL
+1355 ELNNFKKDLITKM
-1368 KEAVDNIG
+1368 KAAVDKIG
-1376 STLSGKATELT
+1376 DGISKKVTELT
-1387 KDVQEK
+1387 EDVQKK

-1498 ATYQHMLTKDDGSK
+1498 ATYQHMLTKDDGSN
-1512 FRMSQAKTYVAVHA
+1512 FRMSKAKTYVAVHA

-1533 FMNMEFFTNILS
+1533 FMNMDFFTNILS

>member
-7 TRRRIQ
+7 TKRRIQ

-178 DSVKAFKNVEK
+178 DSVKAFKNVET

-296 AGHSQFFIKNGGNGL
+296 AGNSQFFIKNGGNGL
-311 IYNKSGISISVST
+311 IYDKSGISISVST

-351 TANSYVNASF
+351 TANSYVNAKF
-361 LDHKNISES
+361 LDYKNISGTKNE
-370 GDNYKIINETNAINT
+370 NYKIANETNAINT

-406 TLENIYTLGKYY
+406 TLESIYTLGKYY

-556 SVCNAADSYFKE
+556 AVCNAADSYFKE

-605 SITVDDIKGAIGSY
+605 SITVDDIKDTIDSY

-659 NYFNFGN
+659 DYFDFGN
-666 RYQNDLVFYKKYIAA
+666 RYQNDIGFYKKYIAA

-724 IETYNTNLNTWN
+724 IETYNKNLNTWS

-745 AGNDNF
+745 AGSDNF

-764 QYDTKKLDQF
+764 QYDTKKLDDF
-774 RGQLLASWLNEYN
+774 RGKLLASWLNEYN

-847 KPGKIEIDSEYKF
+847 KPGKIEIDNDHKF

-913 ATIPP
+913 AGKTADEIAKETADKALPN
-918 KSEKLSKSENNKGN
+918 KSQKDK
-932 SGNSNTAVK
+932 
-941 GNYGYSYKGK
+941 YGYSYKGK
-951 TAPNDLPSK
+951 TAPEDLPSK
-960 GADKGGQSNTQYKL
+960 GEDKNTGNNNTQYKL

-986 FTQQSNVL
+986 FTQQSNTL

-1029 DELINGEGIAKNSK
+1029 DELINGEGISKKSENKN
-1043 GDTSMTAFMK
+1043 GITMLTNATK
-1053 AESALSNSDITGK
+1053 ALNDSTIREK
-1066 YVDKQKMLS
+1066 YVDNQKMLS

-1099 SAEKNVTYAKASIYA
+1099 NAEKNVTYAKASIYA

-1132 LTRNVGLAVQA
+1132 ATRNVGLAVQA

-1168 TDLVM
+1168 FDLSM
-1173 MEDGLKVA
+1173 MNAGLKVA
-1181 IVKSKDTWTLSL
+1181 VVKSKDTWSLSL
-1193 KNAFETAAEKIA
+1193 KNAFETAAEKVA
-1205 DVAVE
+1205 DVTT
-1210 VVKEGAKKIS
+1210 VVIKKGAKKIS

-1232 NITTSIDEL
+1232 NITTSVEEL

-1247 ATQSK
+1247 ATKSK
-1252 IDEIV
+1252 MEEIV
-1257 NSASN
+1257 NTASN

-1273 NLQFLDDLNKI
+1273 DLQFLDDPNKI

-1316 SILSDV
+1316 SILSVV
-1322 EEKLNE
+1322 EKELNG
-1328 VIDNTKTNI
+1328 VINNTKSTI

-1355 ELNNFKMDLTKRL
+1355 ELNNFKKDLITKM
-1368 KEAVDNIG
+1368 KAAVDKIG
-1376 STLSGKATELT
+1376 DGISKKVTELT
-1387 KDVQEK
+1387 EDVQEK

-1533 FMNMEFFTNILS
+1533 FMNMDFFTNILS

>member
-296 AGHSQFFIKNGGNGL
+296 FEHSQFFIKNGGNGL

-343 NASGKEKK
+343 NASGKENK
-351 TANSYVNASF
+351 TANSYVNAKF
-361 LDHKNISES
+361 LDYKNISGTKNE
-370 GDNYKIINETNAINT
+370 NYKIANETNAINT

-406 TLENIYTLGKYY
+406 TLESIYTLGKYY

-556 SVCNAADSYFKE
+556 AVCNAADSYFKE

-605 SITVDDIKGAIGSY
+605 SITVDDIKDAIGSY

-724 IETYNTNLNTWN
+724 IETYNNNLDTWS

-764 QYDTKKLDQF
+764 QYDTKKLDDF
-774 RGQLLASWLNEYN
+774 RGKLLASWLNEYN

-913 ATIPP
+913 AGKTADEIAKETADKALPN
-918 KSEKLSKSENNKGN
+918 KSQKDK
-932 SGNSNTAVK
+932 
-941 GNYGYSYKGK
+941 YGYSYKGK
-951 TAPNDLPSK
+951 TAPEDLPSK
-960 GADKGGQSNTQYKL
+960 GEDKNTGNNNTQYKL

-986 FTQQSNVL
+986 FTQQSNTL

-1029 DELINGEGIAKNSK
+1029 DELINGEGISKKSENKN
-1043 GDTSMTAFMK
+1043 GITMLTNATK
-1053 AESALSNSDITGK
+1053 ALNDSTIREK
-1066 YVDKQKMLS
+1066 YVDNQKMLS

-1132 LTRNVGLAVQA
+1132 ATRNVGLAVQA

-1168 TDLVM
+1168 FDLSM
-1173 MEDGLKVA
+1173 MNAGLKVA
-1181 IVKSKDTWTLSL
+1181 VVKSKDTWSLSL
-1193 KNAFETAAEKIA
+1193 KNAFETAAEKVA
-1205 DVAVE
+1205 DVAT
-1210 VVKEGAKKIS
+1210 VVIKKGAKKIS

-1232 NITTSIDEL
+1232 NITTSVEEL

-1247 ATQSK
+1247 ATKSK
-1252 IDEIV
+1252 MEEIV
-1257 NSASN
+1257 NTASN

-1273 NLQFLDDLNKI
+1273 DLQFLDDPNKI

-1316 SILSDV
+1316 SILSVV
-1322 EEKLNE
+1322 EKELNG
-1328 VIDNTKTNI
+1328 VINNTKSTI

-1355 ELNNFKMDLTKRL
+1355 ELNNFKKDLITKM
-1368 KEAVDNIG
+1368 KAAVDKIG
-1376 STLSGKATELT
+1376 DGISKKVTELT
-1387 KDVQEK
+1387 EDVQKK

-1498 ATYQHMLTKDDGSK
+1498 ATYQHMLTKDDGSE
-1512 FRMSQAKTYVAVHA
+1512 FRMSKAKTYVAVHA

-1533 FMNMEFFTNILS
+1533 FMNMDFFTNILS

>member
-296 AGHSQFFIKNGGNGL
+296 AGNSQFFIKNGGNGL
-311 IYNKSGISISVST
+311 IYDKSGISISVST

-351 TANSYVNASF
+351 TANSYVNAKF
-361 LDHKNISES
+361 LDYKNISGTKNE
-370 GDNYKIINETNAINT
+370 NYKIANETNAINT

-406 TLENIYTLGKYY
+406 TLESIYTLGKYY

-556 SVCNAADSYFKE
+556 AVCNAADSYFKE

-605 SITVDDIKGAIGSY
+605 SITVDDIKDTIDSY

-659 NYFNFGN
+659 DYFDFGN
-666 RYQNDLVFYKKYIAA
+666 RYQNDIGFYKKYIAA

-724 IETYNTNLNTWN
+724 IETYNKNLNTWS

-745 AGNDNF
+745 AGSDNF

-764 QYDTKKLDQF
+764 QYDTKKLDDF
-774 RGQLLASWLNEYN
+774 RGKLLASWLNEYN

-847 KPGKIEIDSEYKF
+847 KPGKIEIDNDHKF

-913 ATIPP
+913 AGKTADEIAKETADKALPN
-918 KSEKLSKSENNKGN
+918 KSQKDK
-932 SGNSNTAVK
+932 
-941 GNYGYSYKGK
+941 YGYSYKGK
-951 TAPNDLPSK
+951 TAPEDLPSK
-960 GADKGGQSNTQYKL
+960 GEDKNTGNNNTQYKL

-986 FTQQSNVL
+986 FTQQSNTL

-1029 DELINGEGIAKNSK
+1029 DELINGEGISKKSENKN
-1043 GDTSMTAFMK
+1043 GITMLTNATK
-1053 AESALSNSDITGK
+1053 ALNDSTIREK
-1066 YVDKQKMLS
+1066 YVDNQKMLS

-1099 SAEKNVTYAKASIYA
+1099 NAEKNVTYAKASIYA

-1132 LTRNVGLAVQA
+1132 ATRNVGLAVQA

-1168 TDLVM
+1168 FDLSM
-1173 MEDGLKVA
+1173 MNAGLKVA
-1181 IVKSKDTWTLSL
+1181 VVKSKDTWSLSL
-1193 KNAFETAAEKIA
+1193 KNAFETAAEKVA
-1205 DVAVE
+1205 DVTT
-1210 VVKEGAKKIS
+1210 VVIKKGAKKIS

-1232 NITTSIDEL
+1232 NITTSVEEL

-1247 ATQSK
+1247 ATKSK
-1252 IDEIV
+1252 MEEIV
-1257 NSASN
+1257 NTASN

-1273 NLQFLDDLNKI
+1273 DLQFLDDPNKI

-1316 SILSDV
+1316 SILSVV
-1322 EEKLNE
+1322 EKELNG
-1328 VIDNTKTNI
+1328 VINNTKSTI

-1355 ELNNFKMDLTKRL
+1355 ELNNFKKDLITKM
-1368 KEAVDNIG
+1368 KAAVDKIG
-1376 STLSGKATELT
+1376 DGISKKVTELT
-1387 KDVQEK
+1387 EDVQEK

-1533 FMNMEFFTNILS
+1533 FMNMDFFTNILS